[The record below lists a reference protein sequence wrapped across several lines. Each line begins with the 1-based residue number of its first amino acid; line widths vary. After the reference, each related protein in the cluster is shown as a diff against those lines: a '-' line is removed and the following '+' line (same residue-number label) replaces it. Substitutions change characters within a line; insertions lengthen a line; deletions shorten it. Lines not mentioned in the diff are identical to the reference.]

1 MRAASSGLARFGLI
15 ALLAAVTVAV
25 VLGALLLSP
34 ASPAGAQSGSGT
46 VDYDTDGDNLI
57 EVSNL
62 AQLNAI
68 RYDLD
73 GNGTVA
79 SGDQANYDIAFP
91 NAVASMGCAATC
103 TGYELEAD
111 LDFNTDTG
119 SDSGG
124 AAVIDAADDYYN
136 IGSGWEPLGD
146 SGPSPFR
153 TTFNGNNHTISNLF
167 INRTGSSDNYI
178 GLFGQLGGATV
189 TRVHLVDAKVTG
201 NNDVG
206 ALVGHITLGTVSHSS
221 SSGTVSGVGKVGGL
235 VGAINSNRGTVEYS
249 RSSAVVTATGIGVG
263 GLVGSS
269 SGLVRASYA
278 TGAVTGLGDVGGLSG
293 YSSTTFY
300 AVYAT
305 GAVTATG
312 VSNASAGGLVG
323 GSEGGIYAS
332 YSTGAVT
339 SASGQAGGLLN
350 PSGSGASVVD
360 SYWDVTTTGIADN
373 NDPDTGEGKT
383 TSDLQSPT
391 QTDGYAG
398 IYANWNLDLDG
409 DSNTDDDPW
418 DFGTASQ
425 YPALKADSDGDGRAT
440 AYEFGRQGRSAP
452 AVTVDYDDDDDGL
465 IEVVDLDQL
474 NAMRW
479 DLDGDGAPDVA
490 NANDYALAFPN
501 PATGMGCPVTATDAD
516 DNDCLGYELTADLD
530 FNTDTTGSSAAVV
543 DSSDDYW
550 NGGLGW
556 SPIGSESAPYM
567 AVFDGGRHTIA
578 NLFINRPTSD
588 LQAAVDVNKS
598 NYVGLFASLMS
609 PGEVRHLRLTGVSVT
624 GRGNVGAV
632 VGHITL
638 GKVSN
643 VSAAGE
649 VSAVGSSGGD
659 GEKAGGLVGSTGSAS
674 ALIEYSYS
682 TATVTAGDDYAGGL
696 VGESKGEIRASY
708 ATGAATAT
716 GNYAGGL
723 AGSADYS
730 TFIIVSYAT
739 GAASGADYVGGL
751 VGRAN
756 GHIFYSYSRGAASS
770 TSSPVG
776 TSLGGLVGSWSG
788 AGTITNSYWDVTTSG
803 IADDSDAATGEG
815 MTTSELQSP
824 QAYGSG
830 AAIYADWNVDV
841 DNADNDDTKTTGAD
855 DPWDFGTASQ
865 YPALKADFN
874 RDGTSSA
881 ADDDFGRQPRSAP
894 VAQSAD
900 VDYDANDDG
909 LIEVSSIAQ
918 LHATRWN
925 PDGDG
930 DPIAANADD
939 YALAFPTPATG
950 MGCVL
955 TDHDSDA
962 ASPDQPT
969 CTGYELTADLD
980 FDEDGDGV
988 ITAGDAA
995 YWNEGLGW
1003 DPLGVDATGERF
1015 TATFDGKGHRIS
1027 NLYINRPAETDVGLW
1042 TTLGDGA
1049 AVVRNLGVERASVT
1063 GVENVGVIVGS
1074 LDGTLEMVYATGSV
1088 RAARSATGSAKG
1100 SSAGGLAGYMATNAA
1115 TIRDSYAN
1123 VAVTADV
1130 TQAGGL
1136 VGSGLGNWEI
1146 SRSYARG
1153 RVSSAGLT
1161 GGVIARAFWFFSG
1174 TTADNYWDTES
1185 SGQAVADEHSSVTAF
1200 STGKTTAELQAPV
1213 DTTSDMDG
1221 ATVGVQNIYAN
1232 WDAAKWDFGTNSQ
1245 YPALKFD
1252 TDKSGGATSA
1262 EFGSQSRAALTT
1274 APVFADGASKT
1285 LTVPENTRAGVAISG
1300 SPTATD
1306 ADAGDWLTYAL
1317 EGADAAH
1324 FVIHRATGQISTKT
1338 VLDYETDTQK
1348 QVRVV
1353 ATDSTGRTAGIDVNI
1368 DVTNVNE
1375 GATDSVDYDT
1385 DDDGLIEVDS
1395 LEKLDAMRY
1404 DLDGDGVSTDAAYLA
1419 VFTTPTEGLGCPNAV
1434 CRGYELDTDLTFDS
1448 NSDGTV
1454 DVSDHSGDWWDSG
1467 AGWAPI
1473 GTDTNGERYTAA
1485 FEGNGHTI
1493 SRLFIA
1499 RSAAT
1504 SIGLFG
1510 AIGMDGAIEN
1520 VGLENVDVTGAYD
1533 VGALA
1538 GAAAGASVK
1547 AVYATGSITGSAS
1560 VGGLIGSNAATTME
1574 RSYSTATVTGSG
1586 NNVGGLMG
1594 GVIDT
1599 MSRRPNVI
1607 RASYSTG
1614 AVSGDGAVGGLIGRM
1629 QLAAVGNNRLVAV
1642 YAAGAVSGNS
1652 NVGGLIG
1659 FKSTGQL
1666 TVTDS
1671 YWDVTTTSI
1680 ADDSDPTTGVG
1691 KTTRDLQMPA
1701 QTDGYAGIYANWN
1714 LNLDGDA
1721 STDDDPWDFGTDSE
1735 YPALKVEWDGDGTPS
1750 AYEFGRQG
1758 RSAPNQPP
1766 AFDAATLTLSVPE
1779 NTAAGVNIGSPVLAT
1794 DPDGDPLYYDVIGDE
1809 IVYFTFDAD
1818 TNQIKTR
1825 FVLDHESKTSYSF
1838 SIMTDDGSGGFP
1850 ALVDVTINVTNVV
1863 EGATDSV
1870 DYDSDDD
1877 GLIEVDSL
1885 SKLDAMRYDLDGDG
1899 VSTAAGYLAAF
1910 TTPAVGMGCPV
1921 TDHDGDA
1928 NTPDQ
1933 PTCTGYELTADLDFN
1948 TDKTGSSAA
1957 VVDSSD
1963 AYWNG
1968 GAGWAPIGS
1977 DSSASTRYN
1986 AVFDGDGHTIS
1997 NLFISRNS
2005 TNHVGLFGATSATS
2019 AIRNVGLEGASVTGN
2034 AYTGA
2039 LIGQAYGAVEAAYS
2053 TGSVNGNGYVGGLV
2067 ASLSGGSSSIQRG
2080 YSTAS
2085 VTGSTGRIGGLVG
2098 SSSGGGQIKAS
2109 YATGAVRGID
2119 YVGGLAGDSDS
2130 NGGITASYATGAV
2143 SSSASPAGTNLG
2155 GLAGRNTGTITNS
2168 YWNVTTTGIADDNDA
2183 ATGEGKTTLQLQ
2195 SPAQTNGY
2203 AGIYANWNLNLD
2215 STAGGDDPWDF
2226 GTASQYPALKA
2237 DFNRDGVKSAAD
2249 GDFGRQPRAA
2259 PAPANNPPVFPVV
2272 AAFTPNEGQTAVG
2285 TIPAAVDPESDA
2297 LTYQM
2302 LTGAADGD
2310 HALFNFNVGTRVLA
2324 FKAAPNYEAIPTKR
2338 TYTVKIQVRDTK
2350 NAAGTADNT
2359 WDDTVTVTI
2368 RLQNVDEPP
2377 GNPTGVQAVGIVN
2390 GLRVTWTAPDM
2401 AGKPAIND
2409 YDVQYNRRT
2418 SAAGVNPAVWAANV
2432 AVNHVGTGT
2441 TATITGLTPGETYRV
2456 FVRAVNAEGNSQFT
2470 FPVEGVP
2477 LAPPVVPPGTVD
2489 YDTDDDGLI
2498 EVDSLVKLNAVRW
2511 DLDGNGASAN
2521 AGYATAFP
2529 NPETGMGCVLTD
2541 HDSDPNSADQP
2552 TCTGYELTADLDFDT
2567 HGNDDTVT
2575 AADAAYWNG
2584 GAGWAPIGSSSAPFA
2599 TTFDGAGHAIS
2610 NLFINRG
2617 STDYLG
2623 LFRVVGDGGRIRNLG
2638 LERVKITGRDFIGA
2652 VAGETSAFSGVEAVY
2667 VTGAVSGRDLIGGL
2681 IGEHNPNASL
2691 RNTYSAARVTGS
2703 SYVGGL
2709 LGYVPS
2715 STATVYYSYARG
2727 VVTGRNSGGL
2737 LYPSAD
2743 QYGINGQQTYWDTQT
2758 TGQATSNGGTG
2769 QSTSN
2774 LKTPTGAS
2782 GIYSSWPVATW
2793 DFGTASQYP
2802 ALKYDT
2808 DGDGAASWQEF
2819 GRQRRSAPVVAPGT
2833 VDYDTDDDGLIEVD
2847 RLVKLNAVRWDLDG
2861 NGASANAGYATAFP
2875 NPETGMGCP
2884 ITATDADDN
2893 DCTGYELT
2901 ADLDFD
2907 QNNDNRITSADAAW
2921 WNGGSGWEPIGGNS
2935 LASVTIGYPGF
2946 TATFQGNGH
2955 TISHLYIDRPGRN
2968 AVGLF
2973 GATKGKNSVIRNLTL
2988 ADVNVASKRNV
2999 GALVGSSWGSIEG
3012 VHVSGRVSG
3021 DRAGGLVGQ
3030 LSGRA
3035 SRSHSEAV
3043 VTGGSAGNR
3052 LVSFGGL
3059 VSVLTGSVE
3068 SSYATGS
3075 VTGTHN
3081 VGGLVGFMYEGG
3093 RVSRCYA
3100 TGDVTVSVTN
3110 GGGLIGLNNS
3120 GSISACYA
3128 TGEVSGNGNIAGGL
3142 VGLSGNPS
3150 GNRGAIVASYARGRV
3165 TATGS
3170 RTGGLGGKG
3179 GASVTNSYW
3188 DVTTSGIA
3196 DDNNA
3201 ATGEGKATSEL
3212 QSPTQTN
3219 GYAGI
3224 YANWNLD
3231 LDGDANTDD
3240 DPWDFGTTS
3249 EYPALK
3255 ADFNDDGISTWQE
3268 FGRQRRSA
3276 PVVQPPVVAP
3286 GTVDYDTDGDNL
3298 IEVDSLAQLNAMRWD
3313 ADGDGAGGGSGH
3325 AAAFPNATAGMGCP
3339 SDCTGYELEADLNFD
3354 TNGSGGANSGD
3365 TYWNGG
3371 MGWAPFWYYGTF
3383 EGNRHTISNLYVNR
3397 PDSDYVGLFST
3408 AGAYAE
3414 ASEVRNLGLENVDVT
3429 GREYAGGLAGRAH
3442 APVRRVYTTGEVN
3455 GEHYVGGLVGEARN
3469 LISETYSKADVSGD
3483 GLESSN
3489 VGGLVGYLRLG
3500 TVKAS
3505 YATGD
3510 VSGMNWVGG
3519 LVGHNSS
3526 SDDGG
3531 IIASYATGNL
3541 GFAGLE
3547 DADPPPGRWVDGF
3560 SSRYYLPYT
3569 PTWVGG
3575 LVGDSSG
3582 PIAASY
3588 STGGHPISLAG
3599 FQPGERKD
3607 RSRRDLAYMMEVHW
3621 KVGGLIGKSYGRD
3634 EHDSYWDTVTSRH
3647 RPGDKDWVYGEGKTT
3662 EELQWVTGYTGIY
3675 ANWNVDLDGDGFG
3688 DDPWDFGSSAHYPTL
3703 KVDWDG
3709 DGTATSYEF
3718 GGQGRSLNDHLP
3730 SVAVGGT
3737 GVFEVTVPENT
3748 PSGAPIF
3755 GVTLPLAPADAS
3767 SYNLFVDAQWPD
3779 GASFNIDAT
3788 TGQLSAM
3795 DALDYESRDTYRIG
3809 ITAVATDGARH
3820 SNGIIIRVTDV
3831 AEPPGPPTGV
3841 TIVSRKGSLEVSWTA
3856 PDMAGKPPLRIYE
3869 VTYYHDGDKA
3879 KITAAGTTTYTMTHL
3894 TPLITYAVQ
3903 VRARNVDGWGP
3914 DSAVVLG
3921 TPYWF
3926 APSAAATGAATGAEP
3941 GTQRFRRSAPQP
3953 GQPANLRATPQADGS
3968 ALVTWDAPTEAG
3980 DDAFYRVRRRVDAA
3994 DGSYQVIA
4002 RRVEAADSG
4011 GVVAYRDDGNGREAG
4026 QRYLYSVRAFD
4037 GDGKP
4042 LGRWTPGVR
4051 DNRPPAFAEDS
4062 AAAFQVAENT
4072 AAGTDIGDPVTATD
4086 QDGGDT
4092 LVYLLDGAAADHFAI
4107 DADSGQLRTSGA
4119 LDYES
4124 QDSYA
4129 VTVIAADGAGLWAG
4143 LDVTITVTD
4152 VQEAPAFASSALEVS
4167 VAENTAAGTDIG
4179 DPVTATDSDGD
4190 ALTYSLG
4197 STAAA
4202 GHFTIDSSSGQ
4213 LQTSGALDYE
4223 STDSYALTVT
4233 ATDGGGLTTSIDVT
4247 IKVDDIEETGRP
4259 GNVQAALQSD
4269 GSALITWD
4277 APAGAGADTFYRVR
4291 RRVDTADSGYQVIA
4305 RRVEDTDN
4313 DGDAEYR
4320 DEGGDLEAGQS
4331 YIYSVRAFAGSGA
4344 KLGPWTEGV
4353 SVAIPAAAPAEKEKR
4368 AANAAP
4374 SFSDSA
4380 ATVSVAENTA
4390 AGTNIGDPVAA
4401 TDPDGG
4407 DTLTYTL
4414 GSTADDGHF
4423 AVDSKTGQLQTSGA
4437 LDYESQ
4443 SSYLVTV
4450 TASDSG
4456 GLTASIAVTITVD
4469 DVADTPPGQPDVP
4482 EISNIQQTSFRITW
4496 TEPAAGSSAI
4506 TGYGIQYKLS
4516 SEADS
4521 AYADAKPTKRGTVT
4535 GYNLVDRNGQSI
4547 TAGTSYDVRVRAK
4560 NAEGWGEWSE
4570 AATVTTASPAPPP
4583 NNPPSFASST
4593 LEVSVAENTASS
4605 TDIGA
4610 AVTATDPDVGDTLTY
4625 TLGNTADDGHFAIDS
4640 NSGQLQTSGA
4650 LDYENQSS
4658 YAVTVTATDGGGGLS
4673 ASIAVTI
4680 KVDDVADTPPGQP
4693 DAPEI
4698 SNIKQTSFRITW
4710 TAPAAGSSAISGY
4723 GIQYKLS
4730 SEADS
4735 AYADAK
4741 PTKRG
4746 TVTGYNVV
4754 DRNGQSITAG
4764 TSYDV
4769 RVRARNAEGWGPWS
4783 EAAIVVTASPDPPP
4797 DTAPANGD
4805 EAEADDSG
4813 QEESADAAG
4822 SYQATAYFV
4831 QGRVRV
4837 KWDDV
4842 DGAKHYTV

>member
-1 MRAASSGLARFGLI
+1 MPPPENLTYPCQPPPPRLLRAGSRKGGLMSTATGSLARFGLI
-15 ALLAAVTVAV
+15 ALLALA
-25 VLGALLLSP
+25 LGALLLFS

-79 SGDQANYDIAFP
+79 AGDQANYDIAFP
-91 NAVASMGCAATC
+91 NALASMGCAATC
-103 TGYELEAD
+103 TGYELDAD

-124 AAVIDAADDYYN
+124 AAVIDAADDYHN
-136 IGSGWEPLGD
+136 LGSGWEPLGD
-146 SGPSPFR
+146 SGPNPFR
-153 TTFNGNNHTISNLF
+153 TTFEGNNHTISNLF

-178 GLFGQLGGATV
+178 GLFGQLGGGSV
-189 TRVHLVDAKVTG
+189 RRVHLVDANVTG

-221 SSGTVSGVGKVGGL
+221 SSGAVSGVGKVGGL
-235 VGAINSNRGTVEYS
+235 VGAINSNSGTVEYS
-249 RSSAVVTATGIGVG
+249 RSSAVVTATGISVG

-269 SGLVRASYA
+269 SGRVRASYA

-293 YSSTTFY
+293 YSSTSFY

-339 SASGQAGGLLN
+339 SASGHAGGLLK
-350 PSGSGASVVD
+350 PSGSGASVGH
-360 SYWDVTTTGIADN
+360 SYWDVTTTSIADDN
-373 NDPDTGEGKT
+373 NADTGEGKT
-383 TSDLQSPT
+383 TLQLQSPT
-391 QTDGYAG
+391 QTNGYAG
-398 IYANWNLDLDG
+398 IYANWDIDVDS
-409 DSNTDDDPW
+409 DSNVDDPW

-452 AVTVDYDDDDDGL
+452 AITVDYDDDDDGL

-490 NANDYALAFPN
+490 NANDYALAFPT
-501 PATGMGCPVTATDAD
+501 PAAGMGCPVTATDAD

-556 SPIGSESAPYM
+556 SPIGSETAPYM

-578 NLFINRPTSD
+578 NLFINRPTSNMVNFRD
-588 LQAAVDVNKS
+588 ANKS

-609 PGEVRHLRLTGVSVT
+609 PGEIRHLRLTGVSVT
-624 GRGNVGAV
+624 GRANVGAV
-632 VGHITL
+632 VGHITQ
-638 GKVSN
+638 GTVSN
-643 VSAAGE
+643 VSATGA
-649 VSAVGSSGGD
+649 VTAVGSSGGD

-716 GNYAGGL
+716 GSYAGGL
-723 AGSADYS
+723 VGKNDGSG
-730 TFIIVSYAT
+730 IIKASYAT
-739 GAASGADYVGGL
+739 GAASGADHVGGLAGQAVGNILSSYSRGAPSSSSSPAGTNVGGL
-751 VGRAN
+751 VG
-756 GHIFYSYSRGAASS
+756 SR
-770 TSSPVG
+770 
-776 TSLGGLVGSWSG
+776 SG

-803 IADDSDAATGEG
+803 LADDGVAATGEG
-815 MTTSELQSP
+815 KTTIELQSP
-824 QAYGSG
+824 
-830 AAIYADWNVDV
+830 
-841 DNADNDDTKTTGAD
+841 T
-855 DPWDFGTASQ
+855 
-865 YPALKADFN
+865 
-874 RDGTSSA
+874 
-881 ADDDFGRQPRSAP
+881 
-894 VAQSAD
+894 
-900 VDYDANDDG
+900 
-909 LIEVSSIAQ
+909 
-918 LHATRWN
+918 
-925 PDGDG
+925 
-930 DPIAANADD
+930 
-939 YALAFPTPATG
+939 
-950 MGCVL
+950 
-955 TDHDSDA
+955 
-962 ASPDQPT
+962 
-969 CTGYELTADLD
+969 
-980 FDEDGDGV
+980 
-988 ITAGDAA
+988 
-995 YWNEGLGW
+995 
-1003 DPLGVDATGERF
+1003 
-1015 TATFDGKGHRIS
+1015 
-1027 NLYINRPAETDVGLW
+1027 
-1042 TTLGDGA
+1042 
-1049 AVVRNLGVERASVT
+1049 
-1063 GVENVGVIVGS
+1063 
-1074 LDGTLEMVYATGSV
+1074 
-1088 RAARSATGSAKG
+1088 
-1100 SSAGGLAGYMATNAA
+1100 
-1115 TIRDSYAN
+1115 
-1123 VAVTADV
+1123 
-1130 TQAGGL
+1130 
-1136 VGSGLGNWEI
+1136 
-1146 SRSYARG
+1146 
-1153 RVSSAGLT
+1153 
-1161 GGVIARAFWFFSG
+1161 
-1174 TTADNYWDTES
+1174 
-1185 SGQAVADEHSSVTAF
+1185 
-1200 STGKTTAELQAPV
+1200 
-1213 DTTSDMDG
+1213 
-1221 ATVGVQNIYAN
+1221 
-1232 WDAAKWDFGTNSQ
+1232 
-1245 YPALKFD
+1245 
-1252 TDKSGGATSA
+1252 
-1262 EFGSQSRAALTT
+1262 
-1274 APVFADGASKT
+1274 
-1285 LTVPENTRAGVAISG
+1285 
-1300 SPTATD
+1300 
-1306 ADAGDWLTYAL
+1306 
-1317 EGADAAH
+1317 
-1324 FVIHRATGQISTKT
+1324 
-1338 VLDYETDTQK
+1338 
-1348 QVRVV
+1348 
-1353 ATDSTGRTAGIDVNI
+1353 
-1368 DVTNVNE
+1368 
-1375 GATDSVDYDT
+1375 
-1385 DDDGLIEVDS
+1385 
-1395 LEKLDAMRY
+1395 
-1404 DLDGDGVSTDAAYLA
+1404 
-1419 VFTTPTEGLGCPNAV
+1419 
-1434 CRGYELDTDLTFDS
+1434 
-1448 NSDGTV
+1448 
-1454 DVSDHSGDWWDSG
+1454 
-1467 AGWAPI
+1467 
-1473 GTDTNGERYTAA
+1473 
-1485 FEGNGHTI
+1485 
-1493 SRLFIA
+1493 
-1499 RSAAT
+1499 
-1504 SIGLFG
+1504 
-1510 AIGMDGAIEN
+1510 
-1520 VGLENVDVTGAYD
+1520 
-1533 VGALA
+1533 
-1538 GAAAGASVK
+1538 
-1547 AVYATGSITGSAS
+1547 
-1560 VGGLIGSNAATTME
+1560 
-1574 RSYSTATVTGSG
+1574 
-1586 NNVGGLMG
+1586 
-1594 GVIDT
+1594 
-1599 MSRRPNVI
+1599 
-1607 RASYSTG
+1607 
-1614 AVSGDGAVGGLIGRM
+1614 
-1629 QLAAVGNNRLVAV
+1629 
-1642 YAAGAVSGNS
+1642 
-1652 NVGGLIG
+1652 
-1659 FKSTGQL
+1659 
-1666 TVTDS
+1666 
-1671 YWDVTTTSI
+1671 
-1680 ADDSDPTTGVG
+1680 
-1691 KTTRDLQMPA
+1691 

-1766 AFDAATLTLSVPE
+1766 AFDADTLTLSVPE

-1838 SIMTDDGSGGFP
+1838 SIITDDGSGGFP
-1850 ALVDVTINVTNVV
+1850 ALVEVTINVTNVV

-1870 DYDSDDD
+1870 DYDSDDN
-1877 GLIEVDSL
+1877 GLIEVGSL
-1885 SKLDAMRYDLDGDG
+1885 DQLDAMRHDLDGDG
-1899 VSTAAGYLAAF
+1899 VSTNAAYFSNNF
-1910 TTPAVGMGCPV
+1910 TTPAAGMGCPV
-1921 TDHDGDA
+1921 TDHDSDA

-1933 PTCTGYELTADLDFN
+1933 PTCTGYELTADLDFDEN
-1948 TDKTGSSAA
+1948 G
-1957 VVDSSD
+1957 DSQMTEVGD
-1963 AYWNG
+1963 PTYWNT

-2039 LIGQAYGAVEAAYS
+2039 LIGSVYGAVEAAYS

-2168 YWNVTTTGIADDNDA
+2168 YWNVTTTGIADDNNAD
-2183 ATGEGKTTLQLQ
+2183 TGEGKTTSDLQ
-2195 SPAQTNGY
+2195 SPTQTNGY

-2215 STAGGDDPWDF
+2215 GTAGGDDPWDF

-2237 DFNRDGVKSAAD
+2237 DFNRDSVKSAAD

-2259 PAPANNPPVFPVV
+2259 PAPANNPPVFT
-2272 AAFTPNEGQTAVG
+2272 AGYDDTPNIAEGETAVG
-2285 TIPAAVDPESDA
+2285 NYAATDPESDA
-2297 LTYQM
+2297 LTYAVTGTDAAAFAISGAGV
-2302 LTGAADGD
+2302 LTLNSAANHETKSSYIVSVTVHDGKDAAGAADTSVD
-2310 HALFNFNVGTRVLA
+2310 ATLDL
-2324 FKAAPNYEAIPTKR
+2324 
-2338 TYTVKIQVRDTK
+2338 
-2350 NAAGTADNT
+2350 
-2359 WDDTVTVTI
+2359 TVTVDDT
-2368 RLQNVDEPP
+2368 LEPP
-2377 GNPTGVQAVGIVN
+2377 GVPTGVNVVGIVN
-2390 GLRVTWTAPDM
+2390 GLRVSWTAADA
-2401 AGKPAIND
+2401 AGKPAVSFWVR
-2409 YDVQYNRRT
+2409 YAQRT
-2418 SAAGVNPAVWAANV
+2418 SAGPPPVWDSLTPISVGGV
-2432 AVNHVGTGT
+2432 T
-2441 TATITGLTPGETYRV
+2441 TYDITGLTPGETYQV
-2456 FVRAVNAEGNSQFT
+2456 FVRAVNAEGNSLWT
-2470 FPVEGVP
+2470 FPGQDVP

-2489 YDTDDDGLI
+2489 YDRDDDGLI
-2498 EVDSLVKLNAVRW
+2498 DVDSLAKLNAVRW

-2529 NPETGMGCVLTD
+2529 NPETGMGCPVTD
-2541 HDSDPNSADQP
+2541 HDGDSNTPDQP

-2584 GAGWAPIGSSSAPFA
+2584 GSGWDPIGSSSAPFA
-2599 TTFDGAGHAIS
+2599 ATFDGAGHAIA

-2617 STDYLG
+2617 STDYIG

-2652 VAGETSAFSGVEAVY
+2652 VAGEMSAFSGVEAVY

-2681 IGEHNPNASL
+2681 IGEHHPNASL

-2715 STATVYYSYARG
+2715 SNATVYYSYARG
-2727 VVTGRNSGGL
+2727 VVSGLDSGGL

-2769 QSTSN
+2769 QTTSN
-2774 LKTPTGAS
+2774 LKSPTGAT
-2782 GIYSSWPVATW
+2782 GIYSDWPTATW
-2793 DFGTASQYP
+2793 DFGTAIQYP

-2819 GRQRRSAPVVAPGT
+2819 GRQRRSAPAPANNPPVFTEGTTASRSVPENTVPNRNIGLPVAATDADSDALTYALSPGQDGAHFAIVSSSGQLRTKEALNYENNDEYSVTVTVSDGNGGSDSIAVTITVDNESEPPGAPTGLAANPMSNGLRVTWTAPGMAGKPT
-2833 VDYDTDDDGLIEVD
+2833 ITRYDVEYKLSAATAWTPHSHTGTGTTARITGLTVGATYNVRVRAVNPDGSSGWASANGIPRAPGLGVDYDTDDDGLIE
-2847 RLVKLNAVRWDLDG
+2847 
-2861 NGASANAGYATAFP
+2861 
-2875 NPETGMGCP
+2875 
-2884 ITATDADDN
+2884 IDN
-2893 DCTGYELT
+2893 
-2901 ADLDFD
+2901 
-2907 QNNDNRITSADAAW
+2907 
-2921 WNGGSGWEPIGGNS
+2921 
-2935 LASVTIGYPGF
+2935 
-2946 TATFQGNGH
+2946 
-2955 TISHLYIDRPGRN
+2955 
-2968 AVGLF
+2968 
-2973 GATKGKNSVIRNLTL
+2973 
-2988 ADVNVASKRNV
+2988 
-2999 GALVGSSWGSIEG
+2999 
-3012 VHVSGRVSG
+3012 
-3021 DRAGGLVGQ
+3021 
-3030 LSGRA
+3030 
-3035 SRSHSEAV
+3035 
-3043 VTGGSAGNR
+3043 
-3052 LVSFGGL
+3052 
-3059 VSVLTGSVE
+3059 
-3068 SSYATGS
+3068 
-3075 VTGTHN
+3075 
-3081 VGGLVGFMYEGG
+3081 
-3093 RVSRCYA
+3093 
-3100 TGDVTVSVTN
+3100 
-3110 GGGLIGLNNS
+3110 
-3120 GSISACYA
+3120 
-3128 TGEVSGNGNIAGGL
+3128 
-3142 VGLSGNPS
+3142 
-3150 GNRGAIVASYARGRV
+3150 
-3165 TATGS
+3165 
-3170 RTGGLGGKG
+3170 
-3179 GASVTNSYW
+3179 
-3188 DVTTSGIA
+3188 
-3196 DDNNA
+3196 
-3201 ATGEGKATSEL
+3201 
-3212 QSPTQTN
+3212 
-3219 GYAGI
+3219 
-3224 YANWNLD
+3224 
-3231 LDGDANTDD
+3231 
-3240 DPWDFGTTS
+3240 
-3249 EYPALK
+3249 
-3255 ADFNDDGISTWQE
+3255 
-3268 FGRQRRSA
+3268 
-3276 PVVQPPVVAP
+3276 
-3286 GTVDYDTDGDNL
+3286 
-3298 IEVDSLAQLNAMRWD
+3298 LAQLNAMRWD

-3414 ASEVRNLGLENVDVT
+3414 VSEVRNLGLENVDVT

-3483 GLESSN
+3483 GWESSN

-3510 VSGMNWVGG
+3510 VSAVTWVGG

-3541 GFAGLE
+3541 GFGGLE

-3621 KVGGLIGKSYGRD
+3621 KIGGLIGKSYGRD

-3675 ANWNVDLDGDGFG
+3675 ANWNVDLDGDGIG

-3914 DSAVVLG
+3914 DSAVAYG

-3926 APSAAATGAATGAEP
+3926 APSAAATGAEP
-3941 GTQRFRRSAPQP
+3941 GTQRFRRSAPPP
-3953 GQPANLRATPQADGS
+3953 GQPANLRATPQTDGS
-3968 ALVTWDAPTEAG
+3968 TLVTWDPPTEAG

-3994 DGSYQVIA
+3994 DSNYQVIA

-4051 DNRPPAFAEDS
+4051 DNRPPAFAADS

-4072 AAGTDIGDPVTATD
+4072 AAGAAIGNAITATD
-4086 QDGGDT
+4086 PDDGDS
-4092 LVYLLDGAAADHFAI
+4092 LVYLLGGADADHFAI
-4107 DADSGQLRTSGA
+4107 DSGSGQLQTKGA

-4152 VQEAPAFASSALEVS
+4152 VQEAPAFSAASITRQ
-4167 VAENTAAGTDIG
+4167 VAENTAAGANIG
-4179 DPVTATDSDGD
+4179 DPVAATDSDGD
-4190 ALTYSLG
+4190 SLTYSLG
-4197 STAAA
+4197 STAAD

-4233 ATDGGGLTTSIDVT
+4233 ATDGGGLTASIDVT

-4269 GSALITWD
+4269 GSVLVTWN

-4291 RRVDTADSGYQVIA
+4291 RRVDAADSGYQLIA

-4313 DGDAEYR
+4313 DGAAEYR
-4320 DEGGDLEAGQS
+4320 DGGGDLEAGQS

-4390 AGTNIGDPVAA
+4390 AGTNIGDAVAA
-4401 TDPDGG
+4401 TDPDAG

-4437 LDYESQ
+4437 LDYESKD
-4443 SSYLVTV
+4443 SYTVTV
-4450 TASDSG
+4450 TATDGG
-4456 GLTASIAVTITVD
+4456 GLTASIAVTVTVD
-4469 DVADTPPGQPDVP
+4469 DVADTAPGQPDAP
-4482 EISNIQQTSFRITW
+4482 EIINIKQTSFRITW
-4496 TEPAAGSSAI
+4496 TAPTAGSSAI

-4535 GYNLVDRNGQSI
+4535 GYNLVNRNGQSI
-4547 TAGTSYDVRVRAK
+4547 TAGTSYAVRMRAK
-4560 NAEGWGEWSE
+4560 NAEGWGPWSD
-4570 AATVTTASPAPPP
+4570 AASAVTASPAPAA
-4583 NNPPSFASST
+4583 NNPPSFADST
-4593 LEVSVAENTASS
+4593 LEVSVAENTA
-4605 TDIGA
+4605 TGADIGSP
-4610 AVTATDPDVGDTLTY
+4610 VTATDPDAGDTLTY
-4625 TLGNTADDGHFAIDS
+4625 TLGSTADDGHFAVDS
-4640 NSGQLQTSGA
+4640 KTGQLQTKGA

-4658 YAVTVTATDGGGGLS
+4658 YAVTVTASDSGGLT

-4698 SNIKQTSFRITW
+4698 INIKQTSFRITW
-4710 TAPAAGSSAISGY
+4710 TEPAAGSSAISGY

-4754 DRNGQSITAG
+4754 DRSGQSITAG

-4769 RVRARNAEGWGPWS
+4769 RVRARNDEGWGAWS
-4783 EAAIVVTASPDPPP
+4783 KAAIAVTASPDPPP

-4805 EAEADDSG
+4805 EAEAGDSG
-4813 QEESADAAG
+4813 QEEPADAAG

-4837 KWDDV
+4837 EWDDV
-4842 DGAKHYTV
+4842 DGAKRYTVQKNGQLMPGWFIATAFFDGDVEENTRYEYRITA

>member
-1 MRAASSGLARFGLI
+1 MPPPENLTYPCQPPPPPPRLLRAGSRKGGLMSTATGSLARFGLI

-25 VLGALLLSP
+25 VLGALLLFS
-34 ASPAGAQSGSGT
+34 ASPVWAQA

-57 EVSNL
+57 EVSTL

-68 RYDLD
+68 RHDLD
-73 GNGTVA
+73 GNGDSTHADYTGAFSNAA
-79 SGDQANYDIAFP
+79 SG
-91 NAVASMGCAATC
+91 MGCAATC
-103 TGYELEAD
+103 TGYELTTD
-111 LDFNTDTG
+111 LDFDTDG
-119 SDSGG
+119 SG
-124 AAVIDAADDYYN
+124 AANTGDTYWNGGDGWQPMGDDANADGSTGYN
-136 IGSGWEPLGD
+136 AIFEG
-146 SGPSPFR
+146 
-153 TTFNGNNHTISNLF
+153 NGHTISNLF
-167 INRTGSSDNYI
+167 INRNSTSDV
-178 GLFGQLGGATV
+178 GLFGSSSATSAIRNVGLVGAN
-189 TRVHLVDAKVTG
+189 VTG
-201 NNDVG
+201 GDYTG
-206 ALVGHITLGTVSHSS
+206 ALIGSAYGTVQDAY
-221 SSGTVSGVGKVGGL
+221 SSGSVSGNDYVGGL
-235 VGAINSNRGTVEYS
+235 VGYLREAIQRSYSSGSVSGNNYVGGLGGYSMNTIQRSYSTASVTGTAHNAGGLVAHLETAGEIKASYATGTVTGLS
-249 RSSAVVTATGIGVG
+249 RVG
-263 GLVGSS
+263 GLVGDTD
-269 SGLVRASYA
+269 GNI
-278 TGAVTGLGDVGGLSG
+278 T
-293 YSSTTFY
+293 
-300 AVYAT
+300 
-305 GAVTATG
+305 
-312 VSNASAGGLVG
+312 
-323 GSEGGIYAS
+323 AS

-339 SASGQAGGLLN
+339 GTGSTVGGLVGVQGAGRVGVQGAGTTTNSYWDTETSGKATSASG
-350 PSGSGASVVD
+350 D
-360 SYWDVTTTGIADN
+360 
-373 NDPDTGEGKT
+373 GKT
-383 TSDLQSPT
+383 TSQLQSPT

-398 IYANWNLDLDG
+398 IYANWNLNLDG
-409 DSNTDDDPW
+409 DANTDEDPW

-425 YPALKADSDGDGRAT
+425 YPALKAEWDGDGT
-440 AYEFGRQGRSAP
+440 PSAYEFGRQGRSAP
-452 AVTVDYDDDDDGL
+452 VVEDYDDDDNGL
-465 IEVVDLDQL
+465 IEVDSLVKL
-474 NAMRW
+474 NAIRW
-479 DLDGDGAPDVA
+479 DLDGNGAST
-490 NANDYALAFPN
+490 NAGYALAFPT
-501 PATGMGCPVTATDAD
+501 PAAGMGCPVTATDAD

-556 SPIGSESAPYM
+556 SPIASESTAYM

-578 NLFINRPTSD
+578 NLFINRPTSNMVNFRD
-588 LQAAVDVNKS
+588 ANKS

-632 VGHITL
+632 VGHITQ
-638 GKVSN
+638 GTVSN
-643 VSAAGE
+643 VSATGA
-649 VSAVGSSGGD
+649 VTAVGSSGGD

-716 GNYAGGL
+716 GSYAGGL
-723 AGSADYS
+723 VGKNDGSG
-730 TFIIVSYAT
+730 IIKASYAT
-739 GAASGADYVGGL
+739 GAASGADHVGGLAGQAVGNILSSYSRGAPSSSSSPAGTNVGGL
-751 VGRAN
+751 VG
-756 GHIFYSYSRGAASS
+756 SR
-770 TSSPVG
+770 
-776 TSLGGLVGSWSG
+776 SG

-803 IADDSDAATGEG
+803 LADDGVAATGEG
-815 MTTSELQSP
+815 KTTIELQSP
-824 QAYGSG
+824 
-830 AAIYADWNVDV
+830 
-841 DNADNDDTKTTGAD
+841 T
-855 DPWDFGTASQ
+855 
-865 YPALKADFN
+865 
-874 RDGTSSA
+874 
-881 ADDDFGRQPRSAP
+881 
-894 VAQSAD
+894 
-900 VDYDANDDG
+900 
-909 LIEVSSIAQ
+909 
-918 LHATRWN
+918 
-925 PDGDG
+925 
-930 DPIAANADD
+930 
-939 YALAFPTPATG
+939 
-950 MGCVL
+950 
-955 TDHDSDA
+955 
-962 ASPDQPT
+962 
-969 CTGYELTADLD
+969 
-980 FDEDGDGV
+980 
-988 ITAGDAA
+988 
-995 YWNEGLGW
+995 
-1003 DPLGVDATGERF
+1003 
-1015 TATFDGKGHRIS
+1015 
-1027 NLYINRPAETDVGLW
+1027 
-1042 TTLGDGA
+1042 
-1049 AVVRNLGVERASVT
+1049 
-1063 GVENVGVIVGS
+1063 
-1074 LDGTLEMVYATGSV
+1074 
-1088 RAARSATGSAKG
+1088 
-1100 SSAGGLAGYMATNAA
+1100 
-1115 TIRDSYAN
+1115 
-1123 VAVTADV
+1123 
-1130 TQAGGL
+1130 
-1136 VGSGLGNWEI
+1136 
-1146 SRSYARG
+1146 
-1153 RVSSAGLT
+1153 
-1161 GGVIARAFWFFSG
+1161 
-1174 TTADNYWDTES
+1174 
-1185 SGQAVADEHSSVTAF
+1185 
-1200 STGKTTAELQAPV
+1200 
-1213 DTTSDMDG
+1213 
-1221 ATVGVQNIYAN
+1221 
-1232 WDAAKWDFGTNSQ
+1232 
-1245 YPALKFD
+1245 
-1252 TDKSGGATSA
+1252 
-1262 EFGSQSRAALTT
+1262 
-1274 APVFADGASKT
+1274 
-1285 LTVPENTRAGVAISG
+1285 
-1300 SPTATD
+1300 
-1306 ADAGDWLTYAL
+1306 
-1317 EGADAAH
+1317 
-1324 FVIHRATGQISTKT
+1324 
-1338 VLDYETDTQK
+1338 
-1348 QVRVV
+1348 
-1353 ATDSTGRTAGIDVNI
+1353 
-1368 DVTNVNE
+1368 
-1375 GATDSVDYDT
+1375 
-1385 DDDGLIEVDS
+1385 
-1395 LEKLDAMRY
+1395 
-1404 DLDGDGVSTDAAYLA
+1404 
-1419 VFTTPTEGLGCPNAV
+1419 
-1434 CRGYELDTDLTFDS
+1434 
-1448 NSDGTV
+1448 
-1454 DVSDHSGDWWDSG
+1454 
-1467 AGWAPI
+1467 
-1473 GTDTNGERYTAA
+1473 
-1485 FEGNGHTI
+1485 
-1493 SRLFIA
+1493 
-1499 RSAAT
+1499 
-1504 SIGLFG
+1504 
-1510 AIGMDGAIEN
+1510 
-1520 VGLENVDVTGAYD
+1520 
-1533 VGALA
+1533 
-1538 GAAAGASVK
+1538 
-1547 AVYATGSITGSAS
+1547 
-1560 VGGLIGSNAATTME
+1560 
-1574 RSYSTATVTGSG
+1574 
-1586 NNVGGLMG
+1586 
-1594 GVIDT
+1594 
-1599 MSRRPNVI
+1599 
-1607 RASYSTG
+1607 
-1614 AVSGDGAVGGLIGRM
+1614 
-1629 QLAAVGNNRLVAV
+1629 
-1642 YAAGAVSGNS
+1642 
-1652 NVGGLIG
+1652 
-1659 FKSTGQL
+1659 
-1666 TVTDS
+1666 
-1671 YWDVTTTSI
+1671 
-1680 ADDSDPTTGVG
+1680 
-1691 KTTRDLQMPA
+1691 

-1750 AYEFGRQG
+1750 AYEFGRHG

-1838 SIMTDDGSGGFP
+1838 SILTDDGSGGFP

-1870 DYDSDDD
+1870 DYDSDDN
-1877 GLIEVDSL
+1877 GLIEVGSL
-1885 SKLDAMRYDLDGDG
+1885 DQLDAMRHDLDGDG
-1899 VSTAAGYLAAF
+1899 VSINAAYFSNNF
-1910 TTPAVGMGCPV
+1910 TTPAAGMGCPV
-1921 TDHDGDA
+1921 TDHDSDA

-1968 GAGWAPIGS
+1968 GAGWVPIGS
-1977 DSSASTRYN
+1977 DASASTQYS
-1986 AVFDGDGHTIS
+1986 ATFDGDGHTIS

-2019 AIRNVGLEGASVTGN
+2019 AVRNVGLESASVTGN

-2039 LIGQAYGAVEAAYS
+2039 LIGSVYGAVEAAYS

-2168 YWNVTTTGIADDNDA
+2168 YWNVTTTGIADDNNAD
-2183 ATGEGKTTLQLQ
+2183 TGEGKTTSDLQ
-2195 SPAQTNGY
+2195 SPTQTNGY

-2249 GDFGRQPRAA
+2249 GDFGRQPRSA
-2259 PAPANNPPVFPVV
+2259 PVVQPPVV
-2272 AAFTPNEGQTAVG
+2272 A
-2285 TIPAAVDPESDA
+2285 
-2297 LTYQM
+2297 
-2302 LTGAADGD
+2302 
-2310 HALFNFNVGTRVLA
+2310 
-2324 FKAAPNYEAIPTKR
+2324 
-2338 TYTVKIQVRDTK
+2338 
-2350 NAAGTADNT
+2350 
-2359 WDDTVTVTI
+2359 
-2368 RLQNVDEPP
+2368 
-2377 GNPTGVQAVGIVN
+2377 
-2390 GLRVTWTAPDM
+2390 
-2401 AGKPAIND
+2401 
-2409 YDVQYNRRT
+2409 
-2418 SAAGVNPAVWAANV
+2418 
-2432 AVNHVGTGT
+2432 
-2441 TATITGLTPGETYRV
+2441 
-2456 FVRAVNAEGNSQFT
+2456 
-2470 FPVEGVP
+2470 
-2477 LAPPVVPPGTVD
+2477 PGTVD
-2489 YDTDDDGLI
+2489 YDTDGDNLI
-2498 EVDSLVKLNAVRW
+2498 EVDSLAKLNAIRW
-2511 DLDGNGASAN
+2511 DLDGDGASTN
-2521 AGYATAFP
+2521 AGYALAFP
-2529 NPETGMGCVLTD
+2529 TPLAGMGCPVTTTD
-2541 HDSDPNSADQP
+2541 ADDND
-2552 TCTGYELTADLDFDT
+2552 CTGYELTADLDFDT

-2584 GAGWAPIGSSSAPFA
+2584 GSGWDPIGSSSAPFA
-2599 TTFDGAGHAIS
+2599 ATFDGAGHAIA

-2617 STDYLG
+2617 STDYIG

-2652 VAGETSAFSGVEAVY
+2652 VAGEMSAFSGVEAVY

-2681 IGEHNPNASL
+2681 IGEHHPNASL

-2715 STATVYYSYARG
+2715 SNATVYYSYARG

-2743 QYGINGQQTYWDTQT
+2743 QYGINGQQTYWDTLT
-2758 TGQATSNGGTG
+2758 SGQATSNGGTG
-2769 QSTSN
+2769 QTTSN
-2774 LKTPTGAS
+2774 LKSPTGAT
-2782 GIYSSWPVATW
+2782 GIYSDWPTATW
-2793 DFGTASQYP
+2793 DFGTAIQYP

-2819 GRQRRSAPVVAPGT
+2819 GRQRRSAPVVAPST

-2847 RLVKLNAVRWDLDG
+2847 SLVKLNAVRWDLDG

-2935 LASVTIGYPGF
+2935 LASVTWGYPGF

-2973 GATKGKNSVIRNLTL
+2973 GATKGRNSVIRNLTL

-3081 VGGLVGFMYEGG
+3081 VGGLVGFMDEDG

-3142 VGLSGNPS
+3142 VGLSRNPS
-3150 GNRGAIVASYARGRV
+3150 DNRGAIVASYARGRV

-3298 IEVDSLAQLNAMRWD
+3298 IEVDSLAKLNAMRWD
-3313 ADGDGAGGGSGH
+3313 ADGDGAGGGSDYD
-3325 AAAFPNATAGMGCP
+3325 AAFPDAAPGMGCP

-3354 TNGSGGANSGD
+3354 TNGRVGADSGD
-3365 TYWNGG
+3365 DYWNGG

-3397 PDSDYVGLFST
+3397 PNQDYVGLFST

-3414 ASEVRNLGLENVDVT
+3414 ASEVRNVGLENVDVT
-3429 GREYAGGLAGRAH
+3429 GREYVGGLAGRAYGS
-3442 APVRRVYTTGEVN
+3442 VRRVYTTGEVN
-3455 GEHYVGGLVGEARN
+3455 GEHYVGGLVGEARS

-3483 GLESSN
+3483 GWESSN

-3621 KVGGLIGKSYGRD
+3621 KIGGLVGKSYGRD
-3634 EHDSYWDTVTSRH
+3634 EHDSYWDIVTSRH
-3647 RPGDKDWVYGEGKTT
+3647 RPGDKDWVYGKGKTT

-3688 DDPWDFGSSAHYPTL
+3688 DDPWDFGSSTHYPTL

-3709 DGTATSYEF
+3709 DGTATAYEF
-3718 GGQGRSLNDHLP
+3718 GGQGRSLNDHVP
-3730 SVAVGGT
+3730 SVAAGGT

-3755 GVTLPLAPADAS
+3755 GVTLPLAPADDFAYS
-3767 SYNLFVDAQWPD
+3767 VFRDPEWPD
-3779 GASFNIDAT
+3779 GDHFDIDT
-3788 TGQLSAM
+3788 FTGQLSTKG
-3795 DALDYESRDTYRIG
+3795 ALDYESKDTYRIR
-3809 ITAVATDGARH
+3809 ITAVRPSVPSDTWP

-3926 APSAAATGAATGAEP
+3926 APSAAATGAEP
-3941 GTQRFRRSAPQP
+3941 GTQRFRRSAPPP

-3968 ALVTWDAPTEAG
+3968 ALVTWDAPAEAG

-4042 LGRWTPGVR
+4042 LGRWTQGVR
-4051 DNRPPAFAEDS
+4051 DNRPPAFTEDS
-4062 AAAFQVAENT
+4062 ATAFQVAENT
-4072 AAGTDIGDPVTATD
+4072 ASGTDIGDPVAATD
-4086 QDGGDT
+4086 PDDGDT
-4092 LVYLLDGAAADHFAI
+4092 LTYLLGGADADHFAI

-4152 VQEAPAFASSALEVS
+4152 VQEAPAFAAASITLQ
-4167 VAENTAAGTDIG
+4167 VAENTAAGTNIG
-4179 DPVTATDSDGD
+4179 SPVTATDSDGD

-4197 STAAA
+4197 STAAD

-4233 ATDGGGLTTSIDVT
+4233 ATDGGGLTASIDVT
-4247 IKVDDIEETGRP
+4247 ITVDDIEEASQP
-4259 GNVQAALQSD
+4259 GNVQAELQSD
-4269 GSALITWD
+4269 GSVLVTWN
-4277 APAGAGADTFYRVR
+4277 APAGDDTFYRVR

-4320 DEGGDLEAGQS
+4320 DDGGDLEAGQS
-4331 YIYSVRAFAGSGA
+4331 YLYSVRAFAGSGA

-4353 SVAIPAAAPAEKEKR
+4353 SVAIPAAAPSEKEKR
-4368 AANAAP
+4368 AANNPP
-4374 SFSDSA
+4374 SFADSTA
-4380 ATVSVAENTA
+4380 EVGVAENTA
-4390 AGTNIGDPVAA
+4390 AGTDIGDPVAA
-4401 TDPDGG
+4401 TDSDG
-4407 DTLTYTL
+4407 DSLTYTL
-4414 GSTADDGHF
+4414 GTTTDDAHF
-4423 AVDSKTGQLQTSGA
+4423 AIDSKTGQLQTSGA
-4437 LDYESQ
+4437 LDYEGT
-4443 SSYLVTV
+4443 SSYTVTV
-4450 TASDSG
+4450 TATDGG
-4456 GLTASIAVTITVD
+4456 GLTASIAVTVTVD
-4469 DVADTPPGQPDVP
+4469 DVADTPPGQPDAP
-4482 EISNIQQTSFRITW
+4482 EVINVKQTSFRITW
-4496 TEPAAGSSAI
+4496 TAPTAGSSAI
-4506 TGYGIQYKLS
+4506 ASYGIQYKLS

-4535 GYNLVDRNGQSI
+4535 GYNLVNRNGQSI

-4560 NAEGWGEWSE
+4560 NAEGWGAWSDP
-4570 AATVTTASPAPPP
+4570 ATALTASPAPAA
-4583 NNPPSFASST
+4583 NNPPTFADSAAT
-4593 LEVSVAENTASS
+4593 VSVAENTAAGA
-4605 TDIGA
+4605 DIGSP
-4610 AVTATDPDVGDTLTY
+4610 VTATDPDAGDTLTY
-4625 TLGNTADDGHFAIDS
+4625 TLGTTTDGAHFTIDS
-4640 NSGQLQTSGA
+4640 NSGQLQTKGA

-4658 YAVTVTATDGGGGLS
+4658 YAVTVTATDDGGLS
-4673 ASIAVTI
+4673 ASIAVTV
-4680 KVDDVADTPPGQP
+4680 KVDDVADTAPGQP

-4698 SNIKQTSFRITW
+4698 INIKQTSFRITW

-4754 DRNGQSITAG
+4754 DRSGQSITAG

-4769 RVRARNAEGWGPWS
+4769 RVRARNDEGWGAWS
-4783 EAAIVVTASPDPPP
+4783 KAATVTTASPDPPSDP
-4797 DTAPANGD
+4797 APANGG
-4805 EAEADDSG
+4805 EAEAGDSG
-4813 QEESADAAG
+4813 QEEPADAAG

-4842 DGAKHYTV
+4842 DGAKHYTVQKNGQLLPGWFIATAFFDGDVEENTRYEYRITA

>member
-1 MRAASSGLARFGLI
+1 MSTATGSLARFGLI
-15 ALLAAVTVAV
+15 ALLALA
-25 VLGALLLSP
+25 LGALLLFS

-91 NAVASMGCAATC
+91 NALASMGCAATC
-103 TGYELEAD
+103 LGYELAAN
-111 LDFNTDTG
+111 LNFNTDTS

-124 AAVIDAADDYYN
+124 AAVIDADDDYYN
-136 IGSGWEPLGD
+136 SGSGWEPLGD
-146 SGPSPFR
+146 SGPNPFR
-153 TTFNGNNHTISNLF
+153 TTFEGNNHTISNLF

-178 GLFGQLGGATV
+178 GLFGQLGGGSV
-189 TRVHLVDAKVTG
+189 RRVHLVDANVTG

-221 SSGTVSGVGKVGGL
+221 SSGAVSGVGKVGGL
-235 VGAINSNRGTVEYS
+235 VGAINSNSGTVEYS

-269 SGLVRASYA
+269 SGRVRASYA

-293 YSSTTFY
+293 YSSTSFY

-339 SASGQAGGLLN
+339 SASGHAGGLLK
-350 PSGSGASVVD
+350 PSGSGASVGH
-360 SYWDVTTTGIADN
+360 SYWDVTTTSIADDN
-373 NDPDTGEGKT
+373 NADTGEGKT
-383 TSDLQSPT
+383 TLQLQSPT
-391 QTDGYAG
+391 QTNGYAG
-398 IYANWNLDLDG
+398 IYANWDIDVDS
-409 DSNTDDDPW
+409 DSNVDDPW

-501 PATGMGCPVTATDAD
+501 PATGMGCPITATDAD

-556 SPIGSESAPYM
+556 SPIGSETAPYM

-578 NLFINRPTSD
+578 NLFINRPTSNMVNFRD
-588 LQAAVDVNKS
+588 ANKS

-609 PGEVRHLRLTGVSVT
+609 PGEIRHLRLTGVSVT
-624 GRGNVGAV
+624 GRANVGAV
-632 VGHITL
+632 VGHITQ
-638 GKVSN
+638 GTVSH
-643 VSAAGE
+643 VSSTGA
-649 VSAVGSSGGD
+649 VTAVGSSGGN

-674 ALIEYSYS
+674 VVIEYSYS

-716 GNYAGGL
+716 GSYAGGL
-723 AGSADYS
+723 VGKNDGSG
-730 TFIIVSYAT
+730 IIKASYAT
-739 GAASGADYVGGL
+739 GAASGADHVGGLAGQAVGNILSSYSRGAPSSSSSPAGTNVGGL
-751 VGRAN
+751 VG
-756 GHIFYSYSRGAASS
+756 SR
-770 TSSPVG
+770 
-776 TSLGGLVGSWSG
+776 SG

-803 IADDSDAATGEG
+803 IADDSD
-815 MTTSELQSP
+815 
-824 QAYGSG
+824 
-830 AAIYADWNVDV
+830 
-841 DNADNDDTKTTGAD
+841 
-855 DPWDFGTASQ
+855 
-865 YPALKADFN
+865 
-874 RDGTSSA
+874 
-881 ADDDFGRQPRSAP
+881 
-894 VAQSAD
+894 
-900 VDYDANDDG
+900 
-909 LIEVSSIAQ
+909 
-918 LHATRWN
+918 
-925 PDGDG
+925 
-930 DPIAANADD
+930 
-939 YALAFPTPATG
+939 
-950 MGCVL
+950 
-955 TDHDSDA
+955 
-962 ASPDQPT
+962 
-969 CTGYELTADLD
+969 
-980 FDEDGDGV
+980 
-988 ITAGDAA
+988 
-995 YWNEGLGW
+995 
-1003 DPLGVDATGERF
+1003 
-1015 TATFDGKGHRIS
+1015 
-1027 NLYINRPAETDVGLW
+1027 
-1042 TTLGDGA
+1042 
-1049 AVVRNLGVERASVT
+1049 
-1063 GVENVGVIVGS
+1063 
-1074 LDGTLEMVYATGSV
+1074 
-1088 RAARSATGSAKG
+1088 
-1100 SSAGGLAGYMATNAA
+1100 
-1115 TIRDSYAN
+1115 
-1123 VAVTADV
+1123 
-1130 TQAGGL
+1130 
-1136 VGSGLGNWEI
+1136 
-1146 SRSYARG
+1146 
-1153 RVSSAGLT
+1153 
-1161 GGVIARAFWFFSG
+1161 
-1174 TTADNYWDTES
+1174 
-1185 SGQAVADEHSSVTAF
+1185 
-1200 STGKTTAELQAPV
+1200 
-1213 DTTSDMDG
+1213 
-1221 ATVGVQNIYAN
+1221 
-1232 WDAAKWDFGTNSQ
+1232 
-1245 YPALKFD
+1245 
-1252 TDKSGGATSA
+1252 
-1262 EFGSQSRAALTT
+1262 
-1274 APVFADGASKT
+1274 
-1285 LTVPENTRAGVAISG
+1285 
-1300 SPTATD
+1300 
-1306 ADAGDWLTYAL
+1306 
-1317 EGADAAH
+1317 
-1324 FVIHRATGQISTKT
+1324 
-1338 VLDYETDTQK
+1338 
-1348 QVRVV
+1348 
-1353 ATDSTGRTAGIDVNI
+1353 
-1368 DVTNVNE
+1368 
-1375 GATDSVDYDT
+1375 
-1385 DDDGLIEVDS
+1385 
-1395 LEKLDAMRY
+1395 
-1404 DLDGDGVSTDAAYLA
+1404 
-1419 VFTTPTEGLGCPNAV
+1419 
-1434 CRGYELDTDLTFDS
+1434 
-1448 NSDGTV
+1448 
-1454 DVSDHSGDWWDSG
+1454 
-1467 AGWAPI
+1467 
-1473 GTDTNGERYTAA
+1473 
-1485 FEGNGHTI
+1485 
-1493 SRLFIA
+1493 
-1499 RSAAT
+1499 
-1504 SIGLFG
+1504 
-1510 AIGMDGAIEN
+1510 
-1520 VGLENVDVTGAYD
+1520 
-1533 VGALA
+1533 
-1538 GAAAGASVK
+1538 
-1547 AVYATGSITGSAS
+1547 
-1560 VGGLIGSNAATTME
+1560 
-1574 RSYSTATVTGSG
+1574 
-1586 NNVGGLMG
+1586 
-1594 GVIDT
+1594 
-1599 MSRRPNVI
+1599 
-1607 RASYSTG
+1607 
-1614 AVSGDGAVGGLIGRM
+1614 
-1629 QLAAVGNNRLVAV
+1629 
-1642 YAAGAVSGNS
+1642 
-1652 NVGGLIG
+1652 
-1659 FKSTGQL
+1659 
-1666 TVTDS
+1666 
-1671 YWDVTTTSI
+1671 
-1680 ADDSDPTTGVG
+1680 PTTGVG
-1691 KTTRDLQMPA
+1691 KSTRDLQMPA

-1766 AFDAATLTLSVPE
+1766 AFDADTLTLSVPE

-1794 DPDGDPLYYDVIGDE
+1794 DPDGDPLYYEVIGDE

-1899 VSTAAGYLAAF
+1899 VSINAAYFSNNF
-1910 TTPAVGMGCPV
+1910 TTPAAGMGCPV
-1921 TDHDGDA
+1921 TDHDSDA

-1968 GAGWAPIGS
+1968 GAGWVPIGS
-1977 DSSASTRYN
+1977 DASASTQYS
-1986 AVFDGDGHTIS
+1986 ATFDGDGHTIS

-2019 AIRNVGLEGASVTGN
+2019 AVRNVGLESASVTGN

-2039 LIGQAYGAVEAAYS
+2039 LIGSVYGAVEAAYS

-2168 YWNVTTTGIADDNDA
+2168 YWNVTTTGIADDNNAD
-2183 ATGEGKTTLQLQ
+2183 TGEGKTTSDLQ
-2195 SPAQTNGY
+2195 SPTQTNGY

-2237 DFNRDGVKSAAD
+2237 DFNRDSVKSAADGDFGRQPRAAPGATNDYDTDDNGLIEVADLDQLNAMRWDLNGDGASTDAGYATAFPNPETGMGCPITAADADDNDCLGYELTANLDFDTNGSGTANLGDTYYNGGAGWEPIGTSASRFNTVFDGRGYTISNLFISRGATDYVGLFGAAGAWIRARNVGLEDAAVTGQDNVGILLGETNGEVEFTYTTGSVVGRVRVGGLVGNSGRTGSIETSYSTASVTGTGNYSGGLIGQSNGAVKASYATGAVGGVQAGGLVGRNYYYGAITASYARGAVTGTSVARGLVASTPILFGLPGQPDDTGTVTDSYWDVTTSGIADDGNAATGEGKTTSDLQSPTQTNGYAGIYANWNLNLDGTAGGDDPWDFGTASQYPALKADFNRDSVKSAAD

-2259 PAPANNPPVFPVV
+2259 PAPANNPPVFT
-2272 AAFTPNEGQTAVG
+2272 AGYDDTPNIAEGETAVG
-2285 TIPAAVDPESDA
+2285 NYAATDPESDA
-2297 LTYQM
+2297 LTYAVTGTDAAAFAISGAGV
-2302 LTGAADGD
+2302 LTLNSAANHETKSSYIVSVTVHDGKDAAGAADTSVD
-2310 HALFNFNVGTRVLA
+2310 ATLDL
-2324 FKAAPNYEAIPTKR
+2324 
-2338 TYTVKIQVRDTK
+2338 
-2350 NAAGTADNT
+2350 
-2359 WDDTVTVTI
+2359 TVTVDDT
-2368 RLQNVDEPP
+2368 LEPP
-2377 GNPTGVQAVGIVN
+2377 GVPTGVNVVGIVN
-2390 GLRVTWTAPDM
+2390 GLRVSWTAADA
-2401 AGKPAIND
+2401 AGKPAVSFW
-2409 YDVQYNRRT
+2409 VQYAQRT
-2418 SAAGVNPAVWAANV
+2418 SAGPPPVWDSLTPISVGGV
-2432 AVNHVGTGT
+2432 T
-2441 TATITGLTPGETYRV
+2441 TYDITGLTPGETYQV
-2456 FVRAVNAEGNSQFT
+2456 FVRAVNAEGNSLWT
-2470 FPVEGVP
+2470 FPGQDVP

-2489 YDTDDDGLI
+2489 YDRDDDGLI
-2498 EVDSLVKLNAVRW
+2498 DVDSLAKLNAVRW

-2529 NPETGMGCVLTD
+2529 NPETGMGCPVTD
-2541 HDSDPNSADQP
+2541 HDGDSNTPDQP

-2584 GAGWAPIGSSSAPFA
+2584 GSGWDPIGSSIAPFA
-2599 TTFDGAGHAIS
+2599 ATFDGAGHAIA

-2617 STDYLG
+2617 STDYIG

-2652 VAGETSAFSGVEAVY
+2652 VAGEMSAFSGVEAVY

-2681 IGEHNPNASL
+2681 IGEHHPNASL

-2703 SYVGGL
+2703 RYVGGL
-2709 LGYVPS
+2709 LGYVPG

-2727 VVTGRNSGGL
+2727 VVSGLDSGGL

-2769 QSTSN
+2769 QTTSN
-2774 LKTPTGAS
+2774 LKSPTGAT
-2782 GIYSSWPVATW
+2782 GIYSDWPTATW
-2793 DFGTASQYP
+2793 DFGTAIQYP

-2819 GRQRRSAPVVAPGT
+2819 GRQRRSAPAPANNPPVFTEGATASRSVLENTVPNRNIGLPVAATDADSDALTYALSPGQDGAHFAIVSSSGQLRTKEALNYENNDEYSVTVTVSDGNGGSDSIAVTITVDNESEPPGAPTGLAANPMSNGLRVTWTAPGMAGKPALT
-2833 VDYDTDDDGLIEVD
+2833 RYDVEYKLSAATAWTPHSHTGTGTTARITGLTVGATYNVRVRAVNPDGSSGWASANGIPRAPGLGVDYDTDDDGLIE
-2847 RLVKLNAVRWDLDG
+2847 
-2861 NGASANAGYATAFP
+2861 
-2875 NPETGMGCP
+2875 
-2884 ITATDADDN
+2884 IDN
-2893 DCTGYELT
+2893 
-2901 ADLDFD
+2901 
-2907 QNNDNRITSADAAW
+2907 
-2921 WNGGSGWEPIGGNS
+2921 
-2935 LASVTIGYPGF
+2935 
-2946 TATFQGNGH
+2946 
-2955 TISHLYIDRPGRN
+2955 
-2968 AVGLF
+2968 
-2973 GATKGKNSVIRNLTL
+2973 
-2988 ADVNVASKRNV
+2988 
-2999 GALVGSSWGSIEG
+2999 
-3012 VHVSGRVSG
+3012 
-3021 DRAGGLVGQ
+3021 
-3030 LSGRA
+3030 
-3035 SRSHSEAV
+3035 
-3043 VTGGSAGNR
+3043 
-3052 LVSFGGL
+3052 
-3059 VSVLTGSVE
+3059 
-3068 SSYATGS
+3068 
-3075 VTGTHN
+3075 
-3081 VGGLVGFMYEGG
+3081 
-3093 RVSRCYA
+3093 
-3100 TGDVTVSVTN
+3100 
-3110 GGGLIGLNNS
+3110 
-3120 GSISACYA
+3120 
-3128 TGEVSGNGNIAGGL
+3128 
-3142 VGLSGNPS
+3142 
-3150 GNRGAIVASYARGRV
+3150 
-3165 TATGS
+3165 
-3170 RTGGLGGKG
+3170 
-3179 GASVTNSYW
+3179 
-3188 DVTTSGIA
+3188 
-3196 DDNNA
+3196 
-3201 ATGEGKATSEL
+3201 
-3212 QSPTQTN
+3212 
-3219 GYAGI
+3219 
-3224 YANWNLD
+3224 
-3231 LDGDANTDD
+3231 
-3240 DPWDFGTTS
+3240 
-3249 EYPALK
+3249 
-3255 ADFNDDGISTWQE
+3255 
-3268 FGRQRRSA
+3268 
-3276 PVVQPPVVAP
+3276 
-3286 GTVDYDTDGDNL
+3286 
-3298 IEVDSLAQLNAMRWD
+3298 LAQLNAMRWD

-3414 ASEVRNLGLENVDVT
+3414 VSEVRNLGLENVDVT

-3483 GLESSN
+3483 GWESSN

-3510 VSGMNWVGG
+3510 VSAVTWVGG

-3541 GFAGLE
+3541 GFGGLE

-3621 KVGGLIGKSYGRD
+3621 KIGGLIGKSYGRD

-3675 ANWNVDLDGDGFG
+3675 ANWNVDLDGDGIG

-3879 KITAAGTTTYTMTHL
+3879 KITGAGTTTYTMTHL

-3914 DSAVVLG
+3914 DSAVAYG

-3926 APSAAATGAATGAEP
+3926 APSAAATGAEP
-3941 GTQRFRRSAPQP
+3941 GTQRFRRSAPPP
-3953 GQPANLRATPQADGS
+3953 GQPANLRATPQTDGS
-3968 ALVTWDAPTEAG
+3968 TLVTWDPPTEAG

-3994 DGSYQVIA
+3994 DSNYQVIA

-4011 GVVAYRDDGNGREAG
+4011 GVVAYRDEGNGREAG

-4037 GDGKP
+4037 GDGEP

-4072 AAGTDIGDPVTATD
+4072 AAGTAIGNAITATD
-4086 QDGGDT
+4086 PDDGDS
-4092 LVYLLDGAAADHFAI
+4092 LIYLLGGADADHFAI

-4152 VQEAPAFASSALEVS
+4152 VQEAPAFSAASITRQ
-4167 VAENTAAGTDIG
+4167 VAENTAAGANIG
-4179 DPVTATDSDGD
+4179 DPVAATDSDGD
-4190 ALTYSLG
+4190 SLTYSLG
-4197 STAAA
+4197 STAAD

-4223 STDSYALTVT
+4223 STDSYTVTVT
-4233 ATDGGGLTTSIDVT
+4233 ATDGGGLSASIDVT
-4247 IKVDDIEETGRP
+4247 IKVDDMEETGRP

-4269 GSALITWD
+4269 GSVLVTWN

-4291 RRVDTADSGYQVIA
+4291 RRVDAADSGYQLIA

-4313 DGDAEYR
+4313 DGAAEYR
-4320 DEGGDLEAGQS
+4320 DGGGDLEAGQS

-4390 AGTNIGDPVAA
+4390 AGTNIGDAVAA

-4437 LDYESQ
+4437 LDYESKD
-4443 SSYLVTV
+4443 SYTVTV
-4450 TASDSG
+4450 TATDGG
-4456 GLTASIAVTITVD
+4456 GLTASIAVTVTVD
-4469 DVADTPPGQPDVP
+4469 DVADTAPGQPDAP
-4482 EISNIQQTSFRITW
+4482 EIINIKQTSFRITW
-4496 TEPAAGSSAI
+4496 TAPTAGSSAI

-4535 GYNLVDRNGQSI
+4535 GYNLVNRNGQSI
-4547 TAGTSYDVRVRAK
+4547 TAGTSYAVRMRAK
-4560 NAEGWGEWSE
+4560 NAEGWGPWSD
-4570 AATVTTASPAPPP
+4570 AASAVTASPAPAA
-4583 NNPPSFASST
+4583 NNPPSFADST
-4593 LEVSVAENTASS
+4593 LEVSVAENTA
-4605 TDIGA
+4605 TGADIGSP
-4610 AVTATDPDVGDTLTY
+4610 VTATDPDAGDTLTY
-4625 TLGNTADDGHFAIDS
+4625 TLGSTADDGHFAVDS
-4640 NSGQLQTSGA
+4640 KTGQLQTKGA

-4658 YAVTVTATDGGGGLS
+4658 YAVTVTASDSGGLT

-4698 SNIKQTSFRITW
+4698 INIKQTSFRITW

-4754 DRNGQSITAG
+4754 DRSGQSITAG

-4769 RVRARNAEGWGPWS
+4769 RVRARNDEGWGAWS
-4783 EAAIVVTASPDPPP
+4783 KAAIAVTASPDPPP

-4805 EAEADDSG
+4805 EAEAGDSG
-4813 QEESADAAG
+4813 QEEPADAAG

-4837 KWDDV
+4837 EWDDV
-4842 DGAKHYTV
+4842 DGAKRYTVQKNGQLMPGWFIATAFFDGDVEENTRYEYRITA

>member
-79 SGDQANYDIAFP
+79 AGDQANYDIAFP
-91 NAVASMGCAATC
+91 NALASMGCAVTC

-124 AAVIDAADDYYN
+124 AAVIDAADDYHN
-136 IGSGWEPLGD
+136 LGSGWEPLGD
-146 SGPSPFR
+146 SGPNPFR
-153 TTFNGNNHTISNLF
+153 TTFEGNNHTISNLF
-167 INRTGSSDNYI
+167 INVAGNSDNYI
-178 GLFGQLGGATV
+178 GLFGQLGGGSV
-189 TRVHLVDAKVTG
+189 RRVHLADAKVTG

-249 RSSAVVTATGIGVG
+249 RSSAVVTATGISVG

-278 TGAVTGLGDVGGLSG
+278 TGAVTGRGDVGGLSG
-293 YSSTTFY
+293 YSSTSFY

-490 NANDYALAFPN
+490 NANDYALAFPT
-501 PATGMGCPVTATDAD
+501 PAVGMGCPVTATDAD

-556 SPIGSESAPYM
+556 SPIGSETAPYM

-638 GKVSN
+638 GKVSH
-643 VSAAGE
+643 VSSTGA
-649 VSAVGSSGGD
+649 VTAVGSSGGD
-659 GEKAGGLVGSTGSAS
+659 GQKAGGLVGSTGANTTV
-674 ALIEYSYS
+674 IEYSYS

-696 VGESKGEIRASY
+696 IGESKGEIRASY

-723 AGSADYS
+723 AGSADYN

-776 TSLGGLVGSWSG
+776 TNLGGLVGSWSG
-788 AGTITNSYWDVTTSG
+788 AGTIIASYWDTTTSS
-803 IADDSDAATGEG
+803 IADDGDAATGEG
-815 MTTSELQSP
+815 MTTSDLQTP

-841 DNADNDDTKTTGAD
+841 DNADNDDTKTTG
-855 DPWDFGTASQ
+855 
-865 YPALKADFN
+865 
-874 RDGTSSA
+874 
-881 ADDDFGRQPRSAP
+881 
-894 VAQSAD
+894 
-900 VDYDANDDG
+900 
-909 LIEVSSIAQ
+909 
-918 LHATRWN
+918 
-925 PDGDG
+925 
-930 DPIAANADD
+930 
-939 YALAFPTPATG
+939 
-950 MGCVL
+950 
-955 TDHDSDA
+955 
-962 ASPDQPT
+962 
-969 CTGYELTADLD
+969 
-980 FDEDGDGV
+980 
-988 ITAGDAA
+988 
-995 YWNEGLGW
+995 
-1003 DPLGVDATGERF
+1003 
-1015 TATFDGKGHRIS
+1015 
-1027 NLYINRPAETDVGLW
+1027 
-1042 TTLGDGA
+1042 
-1049 AVVRNLGVERASVT
+1049 
-1063 GVENVGVIVGS
+1063 
-1074 LDGTLEMVYATGSV
+1074 
-1088 RAARSATGSAKG
+1088 
-1100 SSAGGLAGYMATNAA
+1100 
-1115 TIRDSYAN
+1115 
-1123 VAVTADV
+1123 
-1130 TQAGGL
+1130 
-1136 VGSGLGNWEI
+1136 
-1146 SRSYARG
+1146 
-1153 RVSSAGLT
+1153 
-1161 GGVIARAFWFFSG
+1161 
-1174 TTADNYWDTES
+1174 
-1185 SGQAVADEHSSVTAF
+1185 
-1200 STGKTTAELQAPV
+1200 
-1213 DTTSDMDG
+1213 
-1221 ATVGVQNIYAN
+1221 
-1232 WDAAKWDFGTNSQ
+1232 
-1245 YPALKFD
+1245 
-1252 TDKSGGATSA
+1252 
-1262 EFGSQSRAALTT
+1262 
-1274 APVFADGASKT
+1274 
-1285 LTVPENTRAGVAISG
+1285 
-1300 SPTATD
+1300 
-1306 ADAGDWLTYAL
+1306 
-1317 EGADAAH
+1317 
-1324 FVIHRATGQISTKT
+1324 
-1338 VLDYETDTQK
+1338 
-1348 QVRVV
+1348 
-1353 ATDSTGRTAGIDVNI
+1353 
-1368 DVTNVNE
+1368 
-1375 GATDSVDYDT
+1375 
-1385 DDDGLIEVDS
+1385 
-1395 LEKLDAMRY
+1395 
-1404 DLDGDGVSTDAAYLA
+1404 
-1419 VFTTPTEGLGCPNAV
+1419 
-1434 CRGYELDTDLTFDS
+1434 
-1448 NSDGTV
+1448 
-1454 DVSDHSGDWWDSG
+1454 
-1467 AGWAPI
+1467 
-1473 GTDTNGERYTAA
+1473 
-1485 FEGNGHTI
+1485 
-1493 SRLFIA
+1493 
-1499 RSAAT
+1499 
-1504 SIGLFG
+1504 
-1510 AIGMDGAIEN
+1510 
-1520 VGLENVDVTGAYD
+1520 
-1533 VGALA
+1533 
-1538 GAAAGASVK
+1538 
-1547 AVYATGSITGSAS
+1547 
-1560 VGGLIGSNAATTME
+1560 
-1574 RSYSTATVTGSG
+1574 
-1586 NNVGGLMG
+1586 
-1594 GVIDT
+1594 
-1599 MSRRPNVI
+1599 
-1607 RASYSTG
+1607 
-1614 AVSGDGAVGGLIGRM
+1614 
-1629 QLAAVGNNRLVAV
+1629 
-1642 YAAGAVSGNS
+1642 
-1652 NVGGLIG
+1652 
-1659 FKSTGQL
+1659 
-1666 TVTDS
+1666 
-1671 YWDVTTTSI
+1671 
-1680 ADDSDPTTGVG
+1680 
-1691 KTTRDLQMPA
+1691 
-1701 QTDGYAGIYANWN
+1701 
-1714 LNLDGDA
+1714 
-1721 STDDDPWDFGTDSE
+1721 
-1735 YPALKVEWDGDGTPS
+1735 
-1750 AYEFGRQG
+1750 
-1758 RSAPNQPP
+1758 
-1766 AFDAATLTLSVPE
+1766 
-1779 NTAAGVNIGSPVLAT
+1779 
-1794 DPDGDPLYYDVIGDE
+1794 
-1809 IVYFTFDAD
+1809 
-1818 TNQIKTR
+1818 
-1825 FVLDHESKTSYSF
+1825 
-1838 SIMTDDGSGGFP
+1838 
-1850 ALVDVTINVTNVV
+1850 
-1863 EGATDSV
+1863 
-1870 DYDSDDD
+1870 
-1877 GLIEVDSL
+1877 
-1885 SKLDAMRYDLDGDG
+1885 
-1899 VSTAAGYLAAF
+1899 
-1910 TTPAVGMGCPV
+1910 
-1921 TDHDGDA
+1921 
-1928 NTPDQ
+1928 
-1933 PTCTGYELTADLDFN
+1933 
-1948 TDKTGSSAA
+1948 
-1957 VVDSSD
+1957 
-1963 AYWNG
+1963 
-1968 GAGWAPIGS
+1968 
-1977 DSSASTRYN
+1977 
-1986 AVFDGDGHTIS
+1986 
-1997 NLFISRNS
+1997 
-2005 TNHVGLFGATSATS
+2005 
-2019 AIRNVGLEGASVTGN
+2019 
-2034 AYTGA
+2034 
-2039 LIGQAYGAVEAAYS
+2039 
-2053 TGSVNGNGYVGGLV
+2053 
-2067 ASLSGGSSSIQRG
+2067 
-2080 YSTAS
+2080 
-2085 VTGSTGRIGGLVG
+2085 
-2098 SSSGGGQIKAS
+2098 
-2109 YATGAVRGID
+2109 
-2119 YVGGLAGDSDS
+2119 
-2130 NGGITASYATGAV
+2130 
-2143 SSSASPAGTNLG
+2143 
-2155 GLAGRNTGTITNS
+2155 
-2168 YWNVTTTGIADDNDA
+2168 
-2183 ATGEGKTTLQLQ
+2183 
-2195 SPAQTNGY
+2195 
-2203 AGIYANWNLNLD
+2203 
-2215 STAGGDDPWDF
+2215 GDDPWDF

-2237 DFNRDGVKSAAD
+2237 DFNRDSVKSAAD

-2861 NGASANAGYATAFP
+2861 NGASANAGYALAFP
-2875 NPETGMGCP
+2875 TPETGMGCP
-2884 ITATDADDN
+2884 VTTTDADDN

-2935 LASVTIGYPGF
+2935 LASVTWGYPGF

-3142 VGLSGNPS
+3142 VGLSRNPS

-3286 GTVDYDTDGDNL
+3286 GTVDYDTDDDGL
-3298 IEVDSLAQLNAMRWD
+3298 IEIDNLAQLNAMRWD
-3313 ADGDGAGGGSGH
+3313 ADGDGAGGGSDYD
-3325 AAAFPNATAGMGCP
+3325 AAFPDAAPGMGCP

-3414 ASEVRNLGLENVDVT
+3414 VSEVRNLGLENVDVT
-3429 GREYAGGLAGRAH
+3429 GREYVGGLAGRAYGS
-3442 APVRRVYTTGEVN
+3442 VRRVYTTGEVN
-3455 GEHYVGGLVGEARN
+3455 GEHYVGGLVGEARS

-3483 GLESSN
+3483 GWESSN

-3526 SDDGG
+3526 LDDGG

-3541 GFAGLE
+3541 GFGGLE

-3582 PIAASY
+3582 PVVASY

-3634 EHDSYWDTVTSRH
+3634 EHDSYWDIVTSRH
-3647 RPGDKDWVYGEGKTT
+3647 RPGDKDWVYGKGKTT

-3718 GGQGRSLNDHLP
+3718 GGQGRSLNDHVP
-3730 SVAVGGT
+3730 PVAVGGT
-3737 GVFEVTVPENT
+3737 GMFEVTVPENT

-3926 APSAAATGAATGAEP
+3926 APSAAATGAEP
-3941 GTQRFRRSAPQP
+3941 GTQRFRRSAPPP
-3953 GQPANLRATPQADGS
+3953 GQPANLRATPQEDGS
-3968 ALVTWDAPTEAG
+3968 ALVTWDAPAEAG

-3994 DGSYQVIA
+3994 DSSYQVIA

-4011 GVVAYRDDGNGREAG
+4011 GVVAHRDEGSGREAG
-4026 QRYLYSVRAFD
+4026 QRYLYSARAFD

-4042 LGRWTPGVR
+4042 LGRWTQGVR
-4051 DNRPPAFAEDS
+4051 DNRPPAFAADS

-4072 AAGTDIGDPVTATD
+4072 AAGAAIGNAITATD
-4086 QDGGDT
+4086 PDDGDS
-4092 LVYLLDGAAADHFAI
+4092 LVYLLGGADADHFAI
-4107 DADSGQLRTSGA
+4107 DSGSGQLQTKGA

-4143 LDVTITVTD
+4143 LDATITVTD
-4152 VQEAPAFASSALEVS
+4152 VEEAPAFSAASITRQ
-4167 VAENTAAGTDIG
+4167 VAENTAAGANIG
-4179 DPVTATDSDGD
+4179 SPVTATDSDGD
-4190 ALTYSLG
+4190 SLTYTLG
-4197 STAAA
+4197 GTDA
-4202 GHFTIDSSSGQ
+4202 GHFAIDADSGQ
-4213 LQTSGALDYE
+4213 LQTKGALDYE
-4223 STDSYALTVT
+4223 SQDSYAVT
-4233 ATDGGGLTTSIDVT
+4233 IIATDGGGLSASIDVT

-4269 GSALITWD
+4269 GSVLVTWQ

-4291 RRVDTADSGYQVIA
+4291 RRVDAADSGYQLIA

-4313 DGDAEYR
+4313 DGAIEYL
-4320 DEGGDLEAGQS
+4320 DEDSSLEAGQS
-4331 YIYSVRAFAGSGA
+4331 YLYSVRAFAGSGA

-4353 SVAIPAAAPAEKEKR
+4353 SVAIPAAASAEKEKR
-4368 AANAAP
+4368 AANNPP
-4374 SFSDSA
+4374 SFADSTA
-4380 ATVSVAENTA
+4380 EVGVAENTA
-4390 AGTNIGDPVAA
+4390 AGTDIGDPVAA
-4401 TDPDGG
+4401 TDSDG
-4407 DTLTYTL
+4407 DSLTYTL
-4414 GSTADDGHF
+4414 GTTTDDAHF
-4423 AVDSKTGQLQTSGA
+4423 AIDSKTGQLQTSGA
-4437 LDYESQ
+4437 LDYEST
-4443 SSYLVTV
+4443 SSYTVTV
-4450 TASDSG
+4450 TATDGG

-4469 DVADTPPGQPDVP
+4469 DVADTPPGQPDAP
-4482 EISNIQQTSFRITW
+4482 EVINVKQTSFRITW
-4496 TEPAAGSSAI
+4496 TAAAAGSSAI
-4506 TGYGIQYKLS
+4506 ASYGIQYKLS

-4547 TAGTSYDVRVRAK
+4547 TAGTSYAVRVRAK
-4560 NAEGWGEWSE
+4560 NAEGWGAWSDP
-4570 AATVTTASPAPPP
+4570 ATALTASPAPAA
-4583 NNPPSFASST
+4583 NNPPTFADSAAT
-4593 LEVSVAENTASS
+4593 VSVAENTAAGA
-4605 TDIGA
+4605 DIGSP
-4610 AVTATDPDVGDTLTY
+4610 VTATDPDAGDTLTY
-4625 TLGNTADDGHFAIDS
+4625 TLGTTTDGAHFTIDS
-4640 NSGQLQTSGA
+4640 NSGQLQTKGA

-4658 YAVTVTATDGGGGLS
+4658 YAVTVTATDDGGLS
-4673 ASIAVTI
+4673 ASIAVTV
-4680 KVDDVADTPPGQP
+4680 KVDDVADTAPGQP

-4698 SNIKQTSFRITW
+4698 INIKQTSFRITW

-4754 DRNGQSITAG
+4754 DRSGQSITAG

-4769 RVRARNAEGWGPWS
+4769 RVRARNDEGWGAWS
-4783 EAAIVVTASPDPPP
+4783 KAATVTTASPDPPSDP
-4797 DTAPANGD
+4797 APANGG
-4805 EAEADDSG
+4805 EAEAGDSG
-4813 QEESADAAG
+4813 QEEPADAAG

-4842 DGAKHYTV
+4842 DGAKHYTVQKNGQLLPGWFIATAFFDGDVEENTRYEYRITA

>member
-1 MRAASSGLARFGLI
+1 MSVAAGSWVRFGLI
-15 ALLAAVTVAV
+15 GLLALA
-25 VLGALLLSP
+25 LGALLLSP

-91 NAVASMGCAATC
+91 NALASMGCAATC

-111 LDFNTDTG
+111 LDFDTHG
-119 SDSGG
+119 DDDAVTVADTYWNGG
-124 AAVIDAADDYYN
+124 A
-136 IGSGWEPLGD
+136 GWEPLGD

-153 TTFNGNNHTISNLF
+153 TTFEGNNHTISNLF
-167 INRTGSSDNYI
+167 INVTGNSDNYI

-235 VGAINSNRGTVEYS
+235 VGAINSSSGVVEYS
-249 RSSAVVTATGIGVG
+249 RSSAVVTATGKNVG
-263 GLVGSS
+263 GLVGY
-269 SGLVRASYA
+269 SGGTVRVSYA
-278 TGAVTGLGDVGGLSG
+278 TGAVTGLDDVGGLAG
-293 YSSTTFY
+293 YSPTSLY

-312 VSNASAGGLVG
+312 SSNAQAGGLVG
-323 GSEGGIYAS
+323 ASEGGIYAS

-339 SASGQAGGLLN
+339 SASGHAGGLLN
-350 PSGSGASVVD
+350 PSGSGATVGH
-360 SYWDVTTTGIADN
+360 SYWDVTTTGIADDN
-373 NDPDTGEGKT
+373 NADTGVGKT
-383 TSDLQSPT
+383 TRDLQMPT

-398 IYANWNLDLDG
+398 IYANWNLNLDG
-409 DSNTDDDPW
+409 DASTDDDPW

-425 YPALKADSDGDGRAT
+425 YPALKADSDGDGT
-440 AYEFGRQGRSAP
+440 PSAYEFGRQGRSAP

-465 IEVVDLDQL
+465 IEIATLDQL

-501 PATGMGCPVTATDAD
+501 PATGMGCP
-516 DNDCLGYELTADLD
+516 
-530 FNTDTTGSSAAVV
+530 DT
-543 DSSDDYW
+543 
-550 NGGLGW
+550 
-556 SPIGSESAPYM
+556 
-567 AVFDGGRHTIA
+567 
-578 NLFINRPTSD
+578 
-588 LQAAVDVNKS
+588 
-598 NYVGLFASLMS
+598 
-609 PGEVRHLRLTGVSVT
+609 
-624 GRGNVGAV
+624 
-632 VGHITL
+632 
-638 GKVSN
+638 
-643 VSAAGE
+643 
-649 VSAVGSSGGD
+649 
-659 GEKAGGLVGSTGSAS
+659 
-674 ALIEYSYS
+674 
-682 TATVTAGDDYAGGL
+682 
-696 VGESKGEIRASY
+696 
-708 ATGAATAT
+708 
-716 GNYAGGL
+716 
-723 AGSADYS
+723 
-730 TFIIVSYAT
+730 
-739 GAASGADYVGGL
+739 
-751 VGRAN
+751 
-756 GHIFYSYSRGAASS
+756 
-770 TSSPVG
+770 
-776 TSLGGLVGSWSG
+776 
-788 AGTITNSYWDVTTSG
+788 
-803 IADDSDAATGEG
+803 DSDAAT
-815 MTTSELQSP
+815 P
-824 QAYGSG
+824 
-830 AAIYADWNVDV
+830 N
-841 DNADNDDTKTTGAD
+841 
-855 DPWDFGTASQ
+855 
-865 YPALKADFN
+865 
-874 RDGTSSA
+874 
-881 ADDDFGRQPRSAP
+881 
-894 VAQSAD
+894 
-900 VDYDANDDG
+900 
-909 LIEVSSIAQ
+909 
-918 LHATRWN
+918 
-925 PDGDG
+925 
-930 DPIAANADD
+930 
-939 YALAFPTPATG
+939 
-950 MGCVL
+950 
-955 TDHDSDA
+955 
-962 ASPDQPT
+962 
-969 CTGYELTADLD
+969 CTGYELA
-980 FDEDGDGV
+980 
-988 ITAGDAA
+988 
-995 YWNEGLGW
+995 
-1003 DPLGVDATGERF
+1003 
-1015 TATFDGKGHRIS
+1015 
-1027 NLYINRPAETDVGLW
+1027 
-1042 TTLGDGA
+1042 
-1049 AVVRNLGVERASVT
+1049 
-1063 GVENVGVIVGS
+1063 
-1074 LDGTLEMVYATGSV
+1074 
-1088 RAARSATGSAKG
+1088 
-1100 SSAGGLAGYMATNAA
+1100 
-1115 TIRDSYAN
+1115 
-1123 VAVTADV
+1123 
-1130 TQAGGL
+1130 
-1136 VGSGLGNWEI
+1136 
-1146 SRSYARG
+1146 
-1153 RVSSAGLT
+1153 
-1161 GGVIARAFWFFSG
+1161 
-1174 TTADNYWDTES
+1174 
-1185 SGQAVADEHSSVTAF
+1185 
-1200 STGKTTAELQAPV
+1200 
-1213 DTTSDMDG
+1213 
-1221 ATVGVQNIYAN
+1221 
-1232 WDAAKWDFGTNSQ
+1232 
-1245 YPALKFD
+1245 
-1252 TDKSGGATSA
+1252 
-1262 EFGSQSRAALTT
+1262 
-1274 APVFADGASKT
+1274 
-1285 LTVPENTRAGVAISG
+1285 
-1300 SPTATD
+1300 
-1306 ADAGDWLTYAL
+1306 
-1317 EGADAAH
+1317 
-1324 FVIHRATGQISTKT
+1324 
-1338 VLDYETDTQK
+1338 
-1348 QVRVV
+1348 
-1353 ATDSTGRTAGIDVNI
+1353 
-1368 DVTNVNE
+1368 
-1375 GATDSVDYDT
+1375 
-1385 DDDGLIEVDS
+1385 
-1395 LEKLDAMRY
+1395 
-1404 DLDGDGVSTDAAYLA
+1404 
-1419 VFTTPTEGLGCPNAV
+1419 
-1434 CRGYELDTDLTFDS
+1434 
-1448 NSDGTV
+1448 
-1454 DVSDHSGDWWDSG
+1454 
-1467 AGWAPI
+1467 
-1473 GTDTNGERYTAA
+1473 
-1485 FEGNGHTI
+1485 
-1493 SRLFIA
+1493 
-1499 RSAAT
+1499 
-1504 SIGLFG
+1504 
-1510 AIGMDGAIEN
+1510 
-1520 VGLENVDVTGAYD
+1520 
-1533 VGALA
+1533 
-1538 GAAAGASVK
+1538 
-1547 AVYATGSITGSAS
+1547 
-1560 VGGLIGSNAATTME
+1560 
-1574 RSYSTATVTGSG
+1574 
-1586 NNVGGLMG
+1586 
-1594 GVIDT
+1594 
-1599 MSRRPNVI
+1599 
-1607 RASYSTG
+1607 
-1614 AVSGDGAVGGLIGRM
+1614 
-1629 QLAAVGNNRLVAV
+1629 
-1642 YAAGAVSGNS
+1642 
-1652 NVGGLIG
+1652 
-1659 FKSTGQL
+1659 
-1666 TVTDS
+1666 
-1671 YWDVTTTSI
+1671 
-1680 ADDSDPTTGVG
+1680 
-1691 KTTRDLQMPA
+1691 
-1701 QTDGYAGIYANWN
+1701 
-1714 LNLDGDA
+1714 
-1721 STDDDPWDFGTDSE
+1721 
-1735 YPALKVEWDGDGTPS
+1735 
-1750 AYEFGRQG
+1750 
-1758 RSAPNQPP
+1758 
-1766 AFDAATLTLSVPE
+1766 
-1779 NTAAGVNIGSPVLAT
+1779 
-1794 DPDGDPLYYDVIGDE
+1794 
-1809 IVYFTFDAD
+1809 
-1818 TNQIKTR
+1818 
-1825 FVLDHESKTSYSF
+1825 
-1838 SIMTDDGSGGFP
+1838 
-1850 ALVDVTINVTNVV
+1850 
-1863 EGATDSV
+1863 
-1870 DYDSDDD
+1870 
-1877 GLIEVDSL
+1877 
-1885 SKLDAMRYDLDGDG
+1885 
-1899 VSTAAGYLAAF
+1899 
-1910 TTPAVGMGCPV
+1910 
-1921 TDHDGDA
+1921 
-1928 NTPDQ
+1928 
-1933 PTCTGYELTADLDFN
+1933 ADLDFN

-1968 GAGWAPIGS
+1968 GAGWQPIGS

-1997 NLFISRNS
+1997 NLFISRSS
-2005 TNHVGLFGATSATS
+2005 TNDVGLFGASSATS
-2019 AIRNVGLEGASVTGN
+2019 AIRNVGLESASVTGN

-2039 LIGQAYGAVEAAYS
+2039 LIGSVYGAVEAAYS

-2168 YWNVTTTGIADDNDA
+2168 YWNVTTSGIADDNDA
-2183 ATGEGKTTLQLQ
+2183 ATGEGKTTSDLQ

-2237 DFNRDGVKSAAD
+2237 DFNRDGVRSAVD
-2249 GDFGRQPRAA
+2249 GDFGRQPRSAPVDYDTDGDNLIEVSTLAQLNAIRHDLDGNGDSTHAA
-2259 PAPANNPPVFPVV
+2259 YTGAFLNAASDMGCAATCLGYELTADLDFDENGDSQMTEVGDPTYWNTGSGWAPIGGIFTAIFNGNGHVIKNLFINRSGQGNVGLFGTVESRRTIGNLGLENVNITGGNSVGPLAGTLLTATVERVYATGSVTGRENTGGLVGFAGYSFTLHTNPTLRNTYSRVAVTGTDRVSGLVGYVNEGLTLTNSYFAGTISGTGADVGSLVGRALGVTAARSYWDGDRASGAGGSRPAGASRTTSELQTPTGATGIYSGWSAAIWDFGTASQYPALKYDTNEDSTVTWQEFGSQVRSAPANNPPTFT
-2272 AAFTPNEGQTAVG
+2272 AGYDDTPNIAEGETAVG
-2285 TIPAAVDPESDA
+2285 NYAATDPESDA
-2297 LTYQM
+2297 LTYAVTGTDAAAFAISGAGV
-2302 LTGAADGD
+2302 LTLNSAANHETKSSYIVSVTVHDGKDAAGAADTSVD
-2310 HALFNFNVGTRVLA
+2310 ATLDL
-2324 FKAAPNYEAIPTKR
+2324 
-2338 TYTVKIQVRDTK
+2338 
-2350 NAAGTADNT
+2350 
-2359 WDDTVTVTI
+2359 TVTVDDT
-2368 RLQNVDEPP
+2368 LEPP
-2377 GNPTGVQAVGIVN
+2377 GVPTGVNVVGIVN
-2390 GLRVTWTAPDM
+2390 GLRVSWTAADA
-2401 AGKPAIND
+2401 AGKPAVSFW
-2409 YDVQYNRRT
+2409 VQYAQRT
-2418 SAAGVNPAVWAANV
+2418 SAGPPPVWDSLTLISAGGV
-2432 AVNHVGTGT
+2432 T
-2441 TATITGLTPGETYRV
+2441 TYDITGLTPGETYQV
-2456 FVRAVNAEGNSQFT
+2456 FVRGVNDEGNSPWT
-2470 FPVEGVP
+2470 LPVQGVP

-2529 NPETGMGCVLTD
+2529 NPETGMGCPVTTTD
-2541 HDSDPNSADQP
+2541 ADDND
-2552 TCTGYELTADLDFDT
+2552 CTGYELTADLDFDT

-2575 AADAAYWNG
+2575 AADTYWNG
-2584 GAGWAPIGSSSAPFA
+2584 GAGWAPIGSSGAPFA

-2681 IGEHNPNASL
+2681 IGEHHPNASL

-2715 STATVYYSYARG
+2715 SNATVYYSYARG

-2743 QYGINGQQTYWDTQT
+2743 QWGINGQQTYWDTQT

-2769 QSTSN
+2769 QTTSN
-2774 LKTPTGAS
+2774 LKSPTGAT
-2782 GIYSSWPVATW
+2782 GIYSDWPTATW
-2793 DFGTASQYP
+2793 DFGTAIQYP

-2819 GRQRRSAPVVAPGT
+2819 GRQPRSAPVVALGT

-2847 RLVKLNAVRWDLDG
+2847 SLVKLNAVRWDLDG

-2884 ITATDADDN
+2884 FTATDADDN

-2935 LASVTIGYPGF
+2935 LASVTSGYPGF

-2973 GATKGKNSVIRNLTL
+2973 GATKGRNSVIRNLTL

-3052 LVSFGGL
+3052 LVSSGGL

-3075 VTGTHN
+3075 VTGTYN
-3081 VGGLVGFMYEGG
+3081 VGGLVGFMDEDG

-3142 VGLSGNPS
+3142 VGLSRNPS

-3298 IEVDSLAQLNAMRWD
+3298 IEVDSLAKLNAMRWD
-3313 ADGDGAGGGSGH
+3313 ADGDGAGGGSGYD
-3325 AAAFPNATAGMGCP
+3325 AAFPDAAPGMGCP

-3354 TNGSGGANSGD
+3354 TNGRVGADSGD
-3365 TYWNGG
+3365 DYWNGG
-3371 MGWAPFWYYGTF
+3371 MGWAPFQYYGIF

-3397 PDSDYVGLFST
+3397 PSQDYVGLFST

-3414 ASEVRNLGLENVDVT
+3414 ASEVRNVGLENVDVS
-3429 GREYAGGLAGRAH
+3429 GREYVGGLAGRAYGS
-3442 APVRRVYTTGEVN
+3442 VRRVYTTGEVN
-3455 GEHYVGGLVGEARN
+3455 GEHYVGGLVGEARS

-3483 GLESSN
+3483 GWESSN

-3526 SDDGG
+3526 LDDGG

-3541 GFAGLE
+3541 GFGGLE

-3582 PIAASY
+3582 PVVASY

-3634 EHDSYWDTVTSRH
+3634 EHDSYWDIVTSRH
-3647 RPGDKDWVYGEGKTT
+3647 RPGDKDWVYGKGKTT

-3675 ANWNVDLDGDGFG
+3675 ADWNVDLDGDGFG

-3718 GGQGRSLNDHLP
+3718 GGQGRSLNDHVP
-3730 SVAVGGT
+3730 PVAVGGT
-3737 GVFEVTVPENT
+3737 GMFEVTVPENT

-3767 SYNLFVDAQWPD
+3767 SYNLFIDAQWPD
-3779 GASFNIDAT
+3779 GAHFNLDGD
-3788 TGQLSAM
+3788 TGQLSAWG
-3795 DALDYESRDTYRIG
+3795 ALDYESKDTYRLG

-3820 SNGIIIRVTDV
+3820 SNRIIIRVTDV

-3841 TIVSRKGSLEVSWTA
+3841 TIVPGKGSLEVFWTA

-3926 APSAAATGAATGAEP
+3926 APSAAATGAEP
-3941 GTQRFRRSAPQP
+3941 GTQRFRRSAPPPP
-3953 GQPANLRATPQADGS
+3953 GQPASLRATPQADGS

-4002 RRVEAADSG
+4002 RRVEAVGSD

-4042 LGRWTPGVR
+4042 LGRWTQGVR

-4062 AAAFQVAENT
+4062 AAAFEVAENT
-4072 AAGTDIGDPVTATD
+4072 AAGADIGSPVTAAD
-4086 QDGGDT
+4086 PDDGDT
-4092 LVYLLDGAAADHFAI
+4092 LVYLLGGADADHFAI
-4107 DADSGQLRTSGA
+4107 DPDSGQLRTSGA

-4124 QDSYA
+4124 KDSYA

-4143 LDVTITVTD
+4143 LDATITVTD
-4152 VQEAPAFASSALEVS
+4152 MEEAPAFAAASATRQ
-4167 VAENTAAGTDIG
+4167 VAENTAAGTNIG
-4179 DPVTATDSDGD
+4179 SPVTATDSDGD

-4202 GHFTIDSSSGQ
+4202 HFTIDSSSGQ

-4233 ATDGGGLTTSIDVT
+4233 ATDGGGLTASIAVT
-4247 IKVDDIEETGRP
+4247 ITVDDIEEAGRP
-4259 GNVQAALQSD
+4259 GNVQAALQAD
-4269 GSALITWD
+4269 GSVLVTWQ

-4291 RRVDTADSGYQVIA
+4291 RRVDTADSGYQLIA

-4380 ATVSVAENTA
+4380 AAVSVAENTA
-4390 AGTNIGDPVAA
+4390 AGTNIGDAVAA
-4401 TDPDGG
+4401 TDSDG
-4407 DTLTYTL
+4407 DSLTYTL
-4414 GSTADDGHF
+4414 GTTTDDAHF
-4423 AVDSKTGQLQTSGA
+4423 AIDSKTGQLQTRGA
-4437 LDYESQ
+4437 LDYE
-4443 SSYLVTV
+4443 
-4450 TASDSG
+4450 G
-4456 GLTASIAVTITVD
+4456 
-4469 DVADTPPGQPDVP
+4469 
-4482 EISNIQQTSFRITW
+4482 
-4496 TEPAAGSSAI
+4496 
-4506 TGYGIQYKLS
+4506 
-4516 SEADS
+4516 
-4521 AYADAKPTKRGTVT
+4521 
-4535 GYNLVDRNGQSI
+4535 
-4547 TAGTSYDVRVRAK
+4547 K
-4560 NAEGWGEWSE
+4560 N
-4570 AATVTTASPAPPP
+4570 T
-4583 NNPPSFASST
+4583 
-4593 LEVSVAENTASS
+4593 
-4605 TDIGA
+4605 
-4610 AVTATDPDVGDTLTY
+4610 
-4625 TLGNTADDGHFAIDS
+4625 
-4640 NSGQLQTSGA
+4640 
-4650 LDYENQSS
+4650 
-4658 YAVTVTATDGGGGLS
+4658 YAVTVTATDGGGLS
-4673 ASIAVTI
+4673 ASIAVTV
-4680 KVDDVADTPPGQP
+4680 KVTDVADTTPGQP

-4698 SNIKQTSFRITW
+4698 SNIKETSFRVTW
-4710 TAPAAGSSAISGY
+4710 TAPSAGSSAISGY

-4735 AYADAK
+4735 AYADVK
-4741 PTKRG
+4741 PTPTG
-4746 TVTGYNVV
+4746 TVTGYNLV
-4754 DRNGQSITAG
+4754 DRNGQAITAG
-4764 TSYDV
+4764 TS
-4769 RVRARNAEGWGPWS
+4769 
-4783 EAAIVVTASPDPPP
+4783 
-4797 DTAPANGD
+4797 
-4805 EAEADDSG
+4805 
-4813 QEESADAAG
+4813 
-4822 SYQATAYFV
+4822 
-4831 QGRVRV
+4831 
-4837 KWDDV
+4837 
-4842 DGAKHYTV
+4842 

>member
-1 MRAASSGLARFGLI
+1 MPPPENLTYPCQPPPPRLLRAGSRKGGLMSTATGSLARFGLI
-15 ALLAAVTVAV
+15 ALLALA
-25 VLGALLLSP
+25 LGALLLFS

-68 RYDLD
+68 RYDLA

-91 NAVASMGCAATC
+91 NALASMGCAATC
-103 TGYELEAD
+103 LGYELAAN
-111 LDFNTDTG
+111 LNFNTDTS

-124 AAVIDAADDYYN
+124 AAVIDADDDYYN
-136 IGSGWEPLGD
+136 SGSGWEPLGD
-146 SGPSPFR
+146 SGPNPFR
-153 TTFNGNNHTISNLF
+153 TTFEGNNHTISNLF

-178 GLFGQLGGATV
+178 GLFGQLGGGSV
-189 TRVHLVDAKVTG
+189 RRVHLVDANVTG

-221 SSGTVSGVGKVGGL
+221 SSGAVSGVGKVGGL
-235 VGAINSNRGTVEYS
+235 VGAINSNSGTVEYS
-249 RSSAVVTATGIGVG
+249 RSSAVVTATGISVG

-269 SGLVRASYA
+269 SGRVRASYA

-293 YSSTTFY
+293 YSSTSFY

-339 SASGQAGGLLN
+339 SASGHAGGLLK
-350 PSGSGASVVD
+350 PSGSGASVGH
-360 SYWDVTTTGIADN
+360 SYWDVTTTSIADDN
-373 NDPDTGEGKT
+373 NADTGEGKT
-383 TSDLQSPT
+383 TLQLQSPT
-391 QTDGYAG
+391 QTNGYAG
-398 IYANWNLDLDG
+398 IYANWDIDVDS
-409 DSNTDDDPW
+409 DSNVDDPW

-501 PATGMGCPVTATDAD
+501 PATGMGCPITATDAD

-556 SPIGSESAPYM
+556 SPIGSETAPYM

-578 NLFINRPTSD
+578 NLFINRPTSNMVNFRD
-588 LQAAVDVNKS
+588 ANKS

-609 PGEVRHLRLTGVSVT
+609 PGEIRHLRLTGVSVT
-624 GRGNVGAV
+624 GRANVGAV
-632 VGHITL
+632 VGHITQ
-638 GKVSN
+638 GTVSH
-643 VSAAGE
+643 VSSTGA
-649 VSAVGSSGGD
+649 VTAVGSSGGN

-674 ALIEYSYS
+674 VVIEYSYS

-716 GNYAGGL
+716 GSYAGGL
-723 AGSADYS
+723 VGKNDGSG
-730 TFIIVSYAT
+730 IIKASYAT
-739 GAASGADYVGGL
+739 GAASGADHVGGLAGQAVGNILSSYSRGAPSSSSSPAGTNVGGL
-751 VGRAN
+751 VG
-756 GHIFYSYSRGAASS
+756 SR
-770 TSSPVG
+770 
-776 TSLGGLVGSWSG
+776 SG

-803 IADDSDAATGEG
+803 IADDSD
-815 MTTSELQSP
+815 
-824 QAYGSG
+824 
-830 AAIYADWNVDV
+830 
-841 DNADNDDTKTTGAD
+841 
-855 DPWDFGTASQ
+855 
-865 YPALKADFN
+865 
-874 RDGTSSA
+874 
-881 ADDDFGRQPRSAP
+881 
-894 VAQSAD
+894 
-900 VDYDANDDG
+900 
-909 LIEVSSIAQ
+909 
-918 LHATRWN
+918 
-925 PDGDG
+925 
-930 DPIAANADD
+930 
-939 YALAFPTPATG
+939 
-950 MGCVL
+950 
-955 TDHDSDA
+955 
-962 ASPDQPT
+962 
-969 CTGYELTADLD
+969 
-980 FDEDGDGV
+980 
-988 ITAGDAA
+988 
-995 YWNEGLGW
+995 
-1003 DPLGVDATGERF
+1003 
-1015 TATFDGKGHRIS
+1015 
-1027 NLYINRPAETDVGLW
+1027 
-1042 TTLGDGA
+1042 
-1049 AVVRNLGVERASVT
+1049 
-1063 GVENVGVIVGS
+1063 
-1074 LDGTLEMVYATGSV
+1074 
-1088 RAARSATGSAKG
+1088 
-1100 SSAGGLAGYMATNAA
+1100 
-1115 TIRDSYAN
+1115 
-1123 VAVTADV
+1123 
-1130 TQAGGL
+1130 
-1136 VGSGLGNWEI
+1136 
-1146 SRSYARG
+1146 
-1153 RVSSAGLT
+1153 
-1161 GGVIARAFWFFSG
+1161 
-1174 TTADNYWDTES
+1174 
-1185 SGQAVADEHSSVTAF
+1185 
-1200 STGKTTAELQAPV
+1200 
-1213 DTTSDMDG
+1213 
-1221 ATVGVQNIYAN
+1221 
-1232 WDAAKWDFGTNSQ
+1232 
-1245 YPALKFD
+1245 
-1252 TDKSGGATSA
+1252 
-1262 EFGSQSRAALTT
+1262 
-1274 APVFADGASKT
+1274 
-1285 LTVPENTRAGVAISG
+1285 
-1300 SPTATD
+1300 
-1306 ADAGDWLTYAL
+1306 
-1317 EGADAAH
+1317 
-1324 FVIHRATGQISTKT
+1324 
-1338 VLDYETDTQK
+1338 
-1348 QVRVV
+1348 
-1353 ATDSTGRTAGIDVNI
+1353 
-1368 DVTNVNE
+1368 
-1375 GATDSVDYDT
+1375 
-1385 DDDGLIEVDS
+1385 
-1395 LEKLDAMRY
+1395 
-1404 DLDGDGVSTDAAYLA
+1404 
-1419 VFTTPTEGLGCPNAV
+1419 
-1434 CRGYELDTDLTFDS
+1434 
-1448 NSDGTV
+1448 
-1454 DVSDHSGDWWDSG
+1454 
-1467 AGWAPI
+1467 
-1473 GTDTNGERYTAA
+1473 
-1485 FEGNGHTI
+1485 
-1493 SRLFIA
+1493 
-1499 RSAAT
+1499 
-1504 SIGLFG
+1504 
-1510 AIGMDGAIEN
+1510 
-1520 VGLENVDVTGAYD
+1520 
-1533 VGALA
+1533 
-1538 GAAAGASVK
+1538 
-1547 AVYATGSITGSAS
+1547 
-1560 VGGLIGSNAATTME
+1560 
-1574 RSYSTATVTGSG
+1574 
-1586 NNVGGLMG
+1586 
-1594 GVIDT
+1594 
-1599 MSRRPNVI
+1599 
-1607 RASYSTG
+1607 
-1614 AVSGDGAVGGLIGRM
+1614 
-1629 QLAAVGNNRLVAV
+1629 
-1642 YAAGAVSGNS
+1642 
-1652 NVGGLIG
+1652 
-1659 FKSTGQL
+1659 
-1666 TVTDS
+1666 
-1671 YWDVTTTSI
+1671 
-1680 ADDSDPTTGVG
+1680 PTTGVG
-1691 KTTRDLQMPA
+1691 KSTRDLQMPA

-1735 YPALKVEWDGDGTPS
+1735 YPALKVEWEGDGTPS

-1766 AFDAATLTLSVPE
+1766 AFDADTLTLSVPE

-1794 DPDGDPLYYDVIGDE
+1794 DPDGDPLYYEVIGDE

-1899 VSTAAGYLAAF
+1899 VSINAAYFSNNF
-1910 TTPAVGMGCPV
+1910 TTPAAGMGCPV
-1921 TDHDGDA
+1921 TDHDSDA

-1968 GAGWAPIGS
+1968 GAGWVPIGS
-1977 DSSASTRYN
+1977 DASASTQYS
-1986 AVFDGDGHTIS
+1986 ATFDGDGHTIS

-2019 AIRNVGLEGASVTGN
+2019 AVRNVGLESASVTGN

-2039 LIGQAYGAVEAAYS
+2039 LIGSVYGAVEAAYS

-2168 YWNVTTTGIADDNDA
+2168 YWNVTTTGIADDNNAD
-2183 ATGEGKTTLQLQ
+2183 TGEGKTTSDLQ
-2195 SPAQTNGY
+2195 SPTQTNGY

-2237 DFNRDGVKSAAD
+2237 DFNRDSVKSAADGDFGRQPRAAPGATNDYDTDDNGLIEVADLDQLNAMRWDLNGDGASTDAGYATAFPNPETGMGCPITAADADDNDCLGYELTANLDFDTNGSGTANLGDTYYNGGAGWEPIGTSASRFNTVFDGRGYTISNLFISRGATDYVGLFGAAGAWIRARNVGLEDAAVTGQDNVGILLGETNGEVEFTYTTGSVVGRVRVGGLVGNSGRTGSIETSYSTASVTGTGNYSGGLIGQSNGAVKASYATGAVGGVQAGGLVGRNYYYGAITASYARGAVTGTSVARGLVASTPILFGLPGQPDDTGTVTDSYWDVTTSGIADDGNAATGEGKTTSDLQSPTQTNGYAGIYANWNLNLDGTAGGDDPWDFGTASQYPALKADFNRDSVKSAAD

-2259 PAPANNPPVFPVV
+2259 PAPANNPPVFT
-2272 AAFTPNEGQTAVG
+2272 AGYDDTPNIAEGETAVG
-2285 TIPAAVDPESDA
+2285 NYAATDPESDA
-2297 LTYQM
+2297 LTYAVTGTDAAYFTISGAGV
-2302 LTGAADGD
+2302 LTLNSAANHETKSSYIVSVTVHDGKDAAGAADTSVD
-2310 HALFNFNVGTRVLA
+2310 ATLDL
-2324 FKAAPNYEAIPTKR
+2324 
-2338 TYTVKIQVRDTK
+2338 
-2350 NAAGTADNT
+2350 
-2359 WDDTVTVTI
+2359 TVTVDDT
-2368 RLQNVDEPP
+2368 LEPP
-2377 GNPTGVQAVGIVN
+2377 GVPTGVNVVGIVN
-2390 GLRVTWTAPDM
+2390 GLRVSWTAADA
-2401 AGKPAIND
+2401 AGKPAVSFW
-2409 YDVQYNRRT
+2409 VQYAQRT
-2418 SAAGVNPAVWAANV
+2418 SAGPPPVWDSLTPISVGGV
-2432 AVNHVGTGT
+2432 T
-2441 TATITGLTPGETYRV
+2441 TYDIIGLTPGETYQV
-2456 FVRAVNAEGNSQFT
+2456 FVRAVNAEGNSLWT
-2470 FPVEGVP
+2470 FPGQDVP

-2489 YDTDDDGLI
+2489 YDRDDDGLI
-2498 EVDSLVKLNAVRW
+2498 DVDSLAKLNAVRW

-2529 NPETGMGCVLTD
+2529 NPETGMGCPVTD
-2541 HDSDPNSADQP
+2541 HDGDSNTPDQP

-2584 GAGWAPIGSSSAPFA
+2584 GSGWDPIGSSIAPFA
-2599 TTFDGAGHAIS
+2599 ATFDGAGHAIA

-2617 STDYLG
+2617 STDYIG

-2652 VAGETSAFSGVEAVY
+2652 VAGEMSAFSGVEAVY

-2681 IGEHNPNASL
+2681 IGEHHPNASL

-2703 SYVGGL
+2703 RYVGGL
-2709 LGYVPS
+2709 LGYVPG

-2727 VVTGRNSGGL
+2727 VVSGLDSGGL

-3120 GSISACYA
+3120 GAISACYA

-3298 IEVDSLAQLNAMRWD
+3298 IEVDSLAKLNAMRWD
-3313 ADGDGAGGGSGH
+3313 ADGDGAGGGSDYD
-3325 AAAFPNATAGMGCP
+3325 AAFPDAAPGMGCP

-3354 TNGSGGANSGD
+3354 TNGRVGADSGD
-3365 TYWNGG
+3365 DYWNGG

-3397 PDSDYVGLFST
+3397 PNQDYVGLFST

-3414 ASEVRNLGLENVDVT
+3414 ASEVRNVGLENVDVT

-3455 GEHYVGGLVGEARN
+3455 GEHYVGGLVGEARS

-3483 GLESSN
+3483 GWESSN

-3510 VSGMNWVGG
+3510 VSAVTWVGG
-3519 LVGHNSS
+3519 LVGNNSS

-3541 GFAGLE
+3541 GFGGLE

-3621 KVGGLIGKSYGRD
+3621 KIGGLIGKSYGRD
-3634 EHDSYWDTVTSRH
+3634 EHDSYWDIVTSRH
-3647 RPGDKDWVYGEGKTT
+3647 RPGDKDWVYGKGKTT

-3675 ANWNVDLDGDGFG
+3675 ADWNVDLDGDGFG

-3718 GGQGRSLNDHLP
+3718 GGQGRSLNDHVP
-3730 SVAVGGT
+3730 PVAVGGT
-3737 GVFEVTVPENT
+3737 GMFEVTVPENT

-3779 GASFNIDAT
+3779 GVSFNIDAT

-3926 APSAAATGAATGAEP
+3926 APSAAATGAEP
-3941 GTQRFRRSAPQP
+3941 GTQRFRRSAPPP

-3968 ALVTWDAPTEAG
+3968 ALVTWDAPAEAG

-4026 QRYLYSVRAFD
+4026 QRYLHSVRAFD

-4042 LGRWTPGVR
+4042 LGRWTQGVR
-4051 DNRPPAFAEDS
+4051 DNRPPAFTEDS
-4062 AAAFQVAENT
+4062 ATAFQVAENT
-4072 AAGTDIGDPVTATD
+4072 ASGTDIGDPVAATD
-4086 QDGGDT
+4086 PDDGDT
-4092 LVYLLDGAAADHFAI
+4092 LTYLLGGADADHFAI

-4223 STDSYALTVT
+4223 STDSYTVTVT
-4233 ATDGGGLTTSIDVT
+4233 ATDGGGLSTSIDVT

-4390 AGTNIGDPVAA
+4390 AGTNIGDAVAA

-4680 KVDDVADTPPGQP
+4680 NVDDVADTPPGQP

-4754 DRNGQSITAG
+4754 DRSGQSITAG

-4769 RVRARNAEGWGPWS
+4769 RVRAGTRWS
-4783 EAAIVVTASPDPPP
+4783 TCWAAPTPTTSP
-4797 DTAPANGD
+4797 
-4805 EAEADDSG
+4805 
-4813 QEESADAAG
+4813 
-4822 SYQATAYFV
+4822 
-4831 QGRVRV
+4831 
-4837 KWDDV
+4837 
-4842 DGAKHYTV
+4842 

>member
-1 MRAASSGLARFGLI
+1 M
-15 ALLAAVTVAV
+15 
-25 VLGALLLSP
+25 
-34 ASPAGAQSGSGT
+34 
-46 VDYDTDGDNLI
+46 D
-57 EVSNL
+57 
-62 AQLNAI
+62 
-68 RYDLD
+68 
-73 GNGTVA
+73 
-79 SGDQANYDIAFP
+79 
-91 NAVASMGCAATC
+91 
-103 TGYELEAD
+103 
-111 LDFNTDTG
+111 
-119 SDSGG
+119 
-124 AAVIDAADDYYN
+124 
-136 IGSGWEPLGD
+136 
-146 SGPSPFR
+146 
-153 TTFNGNNHTISNLF
+153 
-167 INRTGSSDNYI
+167 
-178 GLFGQLGGATV
+178 
-189 TRVHLVDAKVTG
+189 
-201 NNDVG
+201 
-206 ALVGHITLGTVSHSS
+206 
-221 SSGTVSGVGKVGGL
+221 
-235 VGAINSNRGTVEYS
+235 
-249 RSSAVVTATGIGVG
+249 
-263 GLVGSS
+263 
-269 SGLVRASYA
+269 
-278 TGAVTGLGDVGGLSG
+278 
-293 YSSTTFY
+293 
-300 AVYAT
+300 
-305 GAVTATG
+305 
-312 VSNASAGGLVG
+312 
-323 GSEGGIYAS
+323 
-332 YSTGAVT
+332 
-339 SASGQAGGLLN
+339 
-350 PSGSGASVVD
+350 
-360 SYWDVTTTGIADN
+360 TTT
-373 NDPDTGEGKT
+373 
-383 TSDLQSPT
+383 
-391 QTDGYAG
+391 
-398 IYANWNLDLDG
+398 
-409 DSNTDDDPW
+409 
-418 DFGTASQ
+418 
-425 YPALKADSDGDGRAT
+425 
-440 AYEFGRQGRSAP
+440 
-452 AVTVDYDDDDDGL
+452 
-465 IEVVDLDQL
+465 
-474 NAMRW
+474 
-479 DLDGDGAPDVA
+479 
-490 NANDYALAFPN
+490 
-501 PATGMGCPVTATDAD
+501 
-516 DNDCLGYELTADLD
+516 
-530 FNTDTTGSSAAVV
+530 
-543 DSSDDYW
+543 
-550 NGGLGW
+550 
-556 SPIGSESAPYM
+556 
-567 AVFDGGRHTIA
+567 
-578 NLFINRPTSD
+578 
-588 LQAAVDVNKS
+588 
-598 NYVGLFASLMS
+598 
-609 PGEVRHLRLTGVSVT
+609 
-624 GRGNVGAV
+624 
-632 VGHITL
+632 
-638 GKVSN
+638 
-643 VSAAGE
+643 
-649 VSAVGSSGGD
+649 
-659 GEKAGGLVGSTGSAS
+659 
-674 ALIEYSYS
+674 
-682 TATVTAGDDYAGGL
+682 
-696 VGESKGEIRASY
+696 
-708 ATGAATAT
+708 
-716 GNYAGGL
+716 
-723 AGSADYS
+723 
-730 TFIIVSYAT
+730 
-739 GAASGADYVGGL
+739 
-751 VGRAN
+751 
-756 GHIFYSYSRGAASS
+756 
-770 TSSPVG
+770 
-776 TSLGGLVGSWSG
+776 
-788 AGTITNSYWDVTTSG
+788 
-803 IADDSDAATGEG
+803 
-815 MTTSELQSP
+815 
-824 QAYGSG
+824 
-830 AAIYADWNVDV
+830 
-841 DNADNDDTKTTGAD
+841 
-855 DPWDFGTASQ
+855 
-865 YPALKADFN
+865 
-874 RDGTSSA
+874 
-881 ADDDFGRQPRSAP
+881 
-894 VAQSAD
+894 
-900 VDYDANDDG
+900 
-909 LIEVSSIAQ
+909 
-918 LHATRWN
+918 
-925 PDGDG
+925 
-930 DPIAANADD
+930 
-939 YALAFPTPATG
+939 
-950 MGCVL
+950 
-955 TDHDSDA
+955 
-962 ASPDQPT
+962 
-969 CTGYELTADLD
+969 
-980 FDEDGDGV
+980 
-988 ITAGDAA
+988 
-995 YWNEGLGW
+995 
-1003 DPLGVDATGERF
+1003 
-1015 TATFDGKGHRIS
+1015 
-1027 NLYINRPAETDVGLW
+1027 
-1042 TTLGDGA
+1042 
-1049 AVVRNLGVERASVT
+1049 
-1063 GVENVGVIVGS
+1063 
-1074 LDGTLEMVYATGSV
+1074 
-1088 RAARSATGSAKG
+1088 
-1100 SSAGGLAGYMATNAA
+1100 
-1115 TIRDSYAN
+1115 
-1123 VAVTADV
+1123 
-1130 TQAGGL
+1130 
-1136 VGSGLGNWEI
+1136 
-1146 SRSYARG
+1146 
-1153 RVSSAGLT
+1153 
-1161 GGVIARAFWFFSG
+1161 
-1174 TTADNYWDTES
+1174 
-1185 SGQAVADEHSSVTAF
+1185 
-1200 STGKTTAELQAPV
+1200 
-1213 DTTSDMDG
+1213 DMDG
-1221 ATVGVQNIYAN
+1221 ATSGVQNIYAN

-1485 FEGNGHTI
+1485 FDGNGHTI
-1493 SRLFIA
+1493 SRLFIS
-1499 RSAAT
+1499 RSAA
-1504 SIGLFG
+1504 SDVGLFS
-1510 AIGMDGAIEN
+1510 ALGMDGAVEN
-1520 VGLENVDVTGAYD
+1520 VGLENVNVTGD
-1533 VGALA
+1533 STVGALA

-1547 AVYATGSITGSAS
+1547 AVYSTGSVTGDNT

-1659 FKSTGQL
+1659 VKSTGQL

-1671 YWDVTTTSI
+1671 YWDVTTSGI

-1691 KTTRDLQMPA
+1691 KSTRDLQMPA

-1758 RSAPNQPP
+1758 RSVPNQPP

-1850 ALVDVTINVTNVV
+1850 ALVEVTINVTNVV

-1870 DYDSDDD
+1870 DYDSDDN
-1877 GLIEVDSL
+1877 GLIEVGSL
-1885 SKLDAMRYDLDGDG
+1885 DQLDAMRHDLDGDG
-1899 VSTAAGYLAAF
+1899 VSINAAYFSNNF
-1910 TTPAVGMGCPV
+1910 TTPAAGMGCPV
-1921 TDHDGDA
+1921 TDHDSDA

-2005 TNHVGLFGATSATS
+2005 TNNVGLFGATSATS
-2019 AIRNVGLEGASVTGN
+2019 AVRNVGLESASVTGN

-2039 LIGQAYGAVEAAYS
+2039 LIGSVYGAVEAAYS

-2109 YATGAVRGID
+2109 YATGAVRGSD

-2168 YWNVTTTGIADDNDA
+2168 YWNVTTTGIADDNNADTGEGKTTSDLQSPTQTNGYAGIYANWNLNLDGTAGGDDPWDFGTASQYPALKADFNRDSVKSAADGDFGRQPRAAPATVDYDSDDNGLIEVADLDQLNAMRWDLNGDGASTDAGYATAFPNPETGMGCPITAADADDNDCLGYELTADLDFDTNGSGTANLGDTYYNGGAGWEPIGTSASRFNTVFDGRGYTISNLFISRGATDYVGLFGAAGAWIRARNVGLEDAAVTGQDNVGILLGETNGEVEFTYTTGSVVGRVRVGGLVGNSGRTGSIETSYSTASVTGTGNYSGGLIGQSNGAVKASYATGAVGGVQAGGLVGRNYYYGAITASYARGAVTGTSVARGLVASTPILFGLPGQPDDTGTVTDSYWNVTTSGIADDGNA
-2183 ATGEGKTTLQLQ
+2183 ATGEGKTTSDLQ
-2195 SPAQTNGY
+2195 SPTQTNGY

-2259 PAPANNPPVFPVV
+2259 PVV
-2272 AAFTPNEGQTAVG
+2272 A
-2285 TIPAAVDPESDA
+2285 
-2297 LTYQM
+2297 
-2302 LTGAADGD
+2302 
-2310 HALFNFNVGTRVLA
+2310 
-2324 FKAAPNYEAIPTKR
+2324 
-2338 TYTVKIQVRDTK
+2338 
-2350 NAAGTADNT
+2350 
-2359 WDDTVTVTI
+2359 
-2368 RLQNVDEPP
+2368 
-2377 GNPTGVQAVGIVN
+2377 
-2390 GLRVTWTAPDM
+2390 
-2401 AGKPAIND
+2401 
-2409 YDVQYNRRT
+2409 
-2418 SAAGVNPAVWAANV
+2418 
-2432 AVNHVGTGT
+2432 
-2441 TATITGLTPGETYRV
+2441 
-2456 FVRAVNAEGNSQFT
+2456 
-2470 FPVEGVP
+2470 
-2477 LAPPVVPPGTVD
+2477 VD
-2489 YDTDDDGLI
+2489 YDTDGNNLI
-2498 EVDSLVKLNAVRW
+2498 EVSTLAQLNAIRH
-2511 DLDGNGASAN
+2511 DLDGNGDSTHADYT
-2521 AGYATAFP
+2521 GAFP
-2529 NPETGMGCVLTD
+2529 NAAADMGC
-2541 HDSDPNSADQP
+2541 AA
-2552 TCTGYELTADLDFDT
+2552 TCLGYELTADLDFDT
-2567 HGNDDTVT
+2567 NGSGTANLGDT
-2575 AADAAYWNG
+2575 YWNTG
-2584 GAGWAPIGSSSAPFA
+2584 DGWAPIGSDSSASTRYNA
-2599 TTFDGAGHAIS
+2599 VFDGDGHTIS
-2610 NLFINRG
+2610 NLFISRS
-2617 STDYLG
+2617 STNDVG
-2623 LFRVVGDGGRIRNLG
+2623 LFGSSSATSAIRNVG
-2638 LERVKITGRDFIGA
+2638 LESASVTANSYTGALIGSAYGA
-2652 VAGETSAFSGVEAVY
+2652 VDFAYSTGSVTGSNSYVGGLVGYFEGQIQRSYSTAGVTGLDYVGGLVGNATNTAVIKAGY
-2667 VTGAVSGRDLIGGL
+2667 ATGAVSGRIG
-2681 IGEHNPNASL
+2681 
-2691 RNTYSAARVTGS
+2691 
-2703 SYVGGL
+2703 VGG
-2709 LGYVPS
+2709 
-2715 STATVYYSYARG
+2715 
-2727 VVTGRNSGGL
+2727 
-2737 LYPSAD
+2737 
-2743 QYGINGQQTYWDTQT
+2743 
-2758 TGQATSNGGTG
+2758 
-2769 QSTSN
+2769 
-2774 LKTPTGAS
+2774 
-2782 GIYSSWPVATW
+2782 
-2793 DFGTASQYP
+2793 
-2802 ALKYDT
+2802 
-2808 DGDGAASWQEF
+2808 
-2819 GRQRRSAPVVAPGT
+2819 
-2833 VDYDTDDDGLIEVD
+2833 
-2847 RLVKLNAVRWDLDG
+2847 
-2861 NGASANAGYATAFP
+2861 
-2875 NPETGMGCP
+2875 
-2884 ITATDADDN
+2884 
-2893 DCTGYELT
+2893 
-2901 ADLDFD
+2901 
-2907 QNNDNRITSADAAW
+2907 
-2921 WNGGSGWEPIGGNS
+2921 
-2935 LASVTIGYPGF
+2935 
-2946 TATFQGNGH
+2946 
-2955 TISHLYIDRPGRN
+2955 
-2968 AVGLF
+2968 
-2973 GATKGKNSVIRNLTL
+2973 
-2988 ADVNVASKRNV
+2988 
-2999 GALVGSSWGSIEG
+2999 LVGSSDGEIT
-3012 VHVSGRVSG
+3012 
-3021 DRAGGLVGQ
+3021 AGY
-3030 LSGRA
+3030 S
-3035 SRSHSEAV
+3035 
-3043 VTGGSAGNR
+3043 TGA
-3052 LVSFGGL
+3052 
-3059 VSVLTGSVE
+3059 
-3068 SSYATGS
+3068 
-3075 VTGTHN
+3075 VTGTGSN
-3081 VGGLVGFMYEGG
+3081 VGGLVGL
-3093 RVSRCYA
+3093 R
-3100 TGDVTVSVTN
+3100 
-3110 GGGLIGLNNS
+3110 GGGTI
-3120 GSISACYA
+3120 
-3128 TGEVSGNGNIAGGL
+3128 
-3142 VGLSGNPS
+3142 
-3150 GNRGAIVASYARGRV
+3150 
-3165 TATGS
+3165 
-3170 RTGGLGGKG
+3170 
-3179 GASVTNSYW
+3179 TNSYW
-3188 DVTTSGIA
+3188 NTDTSSQTTSSGGVGKTT
-3196 DDNNA
+3196 NA
-3201 ATGEGKATSEL
+3201 LAA
-3212 QSPTQTN
+3212 PTQTN

-3224 YANWNLD
+3224 YANWNLN
-3231 LDGDANTDD
+3231 LDSTAGGD
-3240 DPWDFGTTS
+3240 DPWDFGTAS
-3249 EYPALK
+3249 QYPALK
-3255 ADFNDDGISTWQE
+3255 ADFNDDGVKSAADGD
-3268 FGRQRRSA
+3268 FGRQPRSA
-3276 PVVQPPVVAP
+3276 PVVANNPPVFTEGATASRSVLENTVPNRNIGLPVAATDADSDALTYALSPGQDGAHFAIVSSSGQLRTKEALNYENNDEYSVTVTVSDGNGGSDSIAVTITVDNESEPPGAPTGLAANPMSNGLRVTWTAP
-3286 GTVDYDTDGDNL
+3286 GMAGKPALTRYDVEYKLSAATAWTPHSHTGTGTTARITGLTVGATYNVRVRAVNPDGSSGWASANGIPRAPGLGVDYDTDDDGLIEIDNL
-3298 IEVDSLAQLNAMRWD
+3298 AKLNAMRWD
-3313 ADGDGAGGGSGH
+3313 ADGDGAGGGSDYD
-3325 AAAFPNATAGMGCP
+3325 AAFPDAAPGMGCP

-3354 TNGSGGANSGD
+3354 TNGRVGADSGD
-3365 TYWNGG
+3365 DYWNGG

-3397 PDSDYVGLFST
+3397 PNQDYVGLFST

-3414 ASEVRNLGLENVDVT
+3414 VSEVRNLGLENVDVT

-3510 VSGMNWVGG
+3510 VSAVTWVGG

-3541 GFAGLE
+3541 GFGGLE

-3621 KVGGLIGKSYGRD
+3621 KIGGLIGKSYGRD
-3634 EHDSYWDTVTSRH
+3634 EHDSYWDIVTSRH
-3647 RPGDKDWVYGEGKTT
+3647 RPGDKDWVYGKGKTT

-3675 ANWNVDLDGDGFG
+3675 ADWNVDLDGDGFG

-3709 DGTATSYEF
+3709 DGTATAYEF

-3737 GVFEVTVPENT
+3737 GMFEVTVPENT

-3879 KITAAGTTTYTMTHL
+3879 KITAADTTTYTMTHL
-3894 TPLITYAVQ
+3894 TPLITYEVR

-3914 DSAVVLG
+3914 DSAVAYG

-3926 APSAAATGAATGAEP
+3926 APSAAATGAEP
-3941 GTQRFRRSAPQP
+3941 GTQRFRRSAPPP
-3953 GQPANLRATPQADGS
+3953 GQPANLRATPQTDGS
-3968 ALVTWDAPTEAG
+3968 TLVTWDAPTEAG

-3994 DGSYQVIA
+3994 DSNYQVIA

-4011 GVVAYRDDGNGREAG
+4011 GVVAYRDDGNGRAAG

-4042 LGRWTPGVR
+4042 LGRWTQGVR
-4051 DNRPPAFAEDS
+4051 DNRPPAFTEDS
-4062 AAAFQVAENT
+4062 ATAFQVAENT
-4072 AAGTDIGDPVTATD
+4072 AAGADIGDPVTATD

-4092 LVYLLDGAAADHFAI
+4092 LIYLLDGAAADHFAI

-4124 QDSYA
+4124 KDSYA

-4143 LDVTITVTD
+4143 LDATITVTD
-4152 VQEAPAFASSALEVS
+4152 VQEAPAFAAASITRQ
-4167 VAENTAAGTDIG
+4167 VAENTAAGANIG
-4179 DPVTATDSDGD
+4179 SPVTATDSDGD
-4190 ALTYSLG
+4190 SLTYTLG
-4197 STAAA
+4197 GTDA
-4202 GHFTIDSSSGQ
+4202 GHFAIDADSGQ
-4213 LQTSGALDYE
+4213 LQTKGALDYE
-4223 STDSYALTVT
+4223 SQDSYAVT
-4233 ATDGGGLTTSIDVT
+4233 IIATDGGGLTASIAVT
-4247 IKVDDIEETGRP
+4247 ITVDDIEEASQP
-4259 GNVQAALQSD
+4259 GNVQAELQSD
-4269 GSALITWD
+4269 GSVLVTWN

-4291 RRVDTADSGYQVIA
+4291 RRVDTADSGYQLIA

-4313 DGDAEYR
+4313 DGAAEYR

-4374 SFSDSA
+4374 SFSDSTA
-4380 ATVSVAENTA
+4380 EVGVAENTA
-4390 AGTNIGDPVAA
+4390 AGTNIGDAVAA

-4469 DVADTPPGQPDVP
+4469 DVADTPPGQPDAP

-4496 TEPAAGSSAI
+4496 TAAAAGSSAI

-4547 TAGTSYDVRVRAK
+4547 TAGTSYDVRVRAR
-4560 NAEGWGEWSE
+4560 NAEGWGPWSAPAI
-4570 AATVTTASPAPPP
+4570 AATASPAPAA
-4583 NNPPSFASST
+4583 NNPPSFADST
-4593 LEVSVAENTASS
+4593 AEVGVAENTA
-4605 TDIGA
+4605 TGADIGSP
-4610 AVTATDPDVGDTLTY
+4610 VTATDPDAGDTLTY
-4625 TLGNTADDGHFAIDS
+4625 TLGTTTDGAHFTIDS
-4640 NSGQLQTSGA
+4640 NSGQLQTKGA

-4658 YAVTVTATDGGGGLS
+4658 YAVTVTATDDGGLS
-4673 ASIAVTI
+4673 ASIAVTV
-4680 KVDDVADTPPGQP
+4680 KVDDVADTAPGQP

-4698 SNIKQTSFRITW
+4698 INIKQTSFRITW
-4710 TAPAAGSSAISGY
+4710 TAPTAGSSAISGY

-4754 DRNGQSITAG
+4754 DRSGQSITAG

-4769 RVRARNAEGWGPWS
+4769 RVRARNDEGWGAWS
-4783 EAAIVVTASPDPPP
+4783 KAATVTTASPDPPSDP
-4797 DTAPANGD
+4797 APANGG
-4805 EAEADDSG
+4805 EAEAGDSG
-4813 QEESADAAG
+4813 QEEPADAAG

-4842 DGAKHYTV
+4842 DGAKHYTVQKNGQLLPGWFIATAFFDGDVEENTRYEYRITA

>member
-1 MRAASSGLARFGLI
+1 MRAASGGLARFGLI
-15 ALLAAVTVAV
+15 ALLAAVTLAVAA
-25 VLGALLLSP
+25 GALLLSS

-79 SGDQANYDIAFP
+79 AGDQANYDIAFP
-91 NAVASMGCAATC
+91 NALASMGCAATC
-103 TGYELEAD
+103 TGYELTTD
-111 LDFNTDTG
+111 LDFDTDSSG
-119 SDSGG
+119 AVDSSDTYASWSP
-124 AAVIDAADDYYN
+124 
-136 IGSGWEPLGD
+136 IGTSA
-146 SGPSPFR
+146 SPFVA
-153 TTFNGNNHTISNLF
+153 TFDGGGHTILKMTIRASGSNV
-167 INRTGSSDNYI
+167 
-178 GLFGQLGGATV
+178 GLFGSTSIAAIIRNLA
-189 TRVHLVDAKVTG
+189 LLAVDIDRA
-201 NNDVG
+201 
-206 ALVGHITLGTVSHSS
+206 
-221 SSGTVSGVGKVGGL
+221 SGRPRTDA
-235 VGAINSNRGTVEYS
+235 VGAIVGFNRGRIE
-249 RSSAVVTATGIGVG
+249 R
-263 GLVGSS
+263 
-269 SGLVRASYA
+269 SYA
-278 TGAVTGLGDVGGLSG
+278 TGSVQGVERVGGLAGDNQGTIANS
-293 YSSTTFY
+293 Y
-300 AVYAT
+300 AN
-305 GAVTATG
+305 VTAG
-312 VSNASAGGLVG
+312 GSRYVGGLAGRNHGSAASITNSYSIGSQSAKSMMYSTGRGGFDSGIV
-323 GSEGGIYAS
+323 GSEGGIVGANTGSATISAS
-332 YSTGAVT
+332 YWNSQT
-339 SASGQAGGLLN
+339 SSSPWSYAGIF
-350 PSGSGASVVD
+350 P
-360 SYWDVTTTGIADN
+360 DN
-373 NDPDTGEGKT
+373 FKKT
-383 TSDLQSPT
+383 TAQLQSPT
-391 QTDGYAG
+391 GATG
-398 IYANWNLDLDG
+398 IYSGWSAAI
-409 DSNTDDDPW
+409 W

-425 YPALKADSDGDGRAT
+425 YPALLYDTDGDGT
-440 AYEFGRQGRSAP
+440 PSAYEFGRQGRSAP
-452 AVTVDYDDDDDGL
+452 EDYDDDDNGL
-465 IEVVDLDQL
+465 IEVDSLVKL
-474 NAMRW
+474 NAIRW
-479 DLDGDGAPDVA
+479 DLDGNGAST
-490 NANDYALAFPN
+490 NAGYALAFPT
-501 PATGMGCPVTATDAD
+501 PAVGMGCPVTATDAD

-556 SPIGSESAPYM
+556 SPIASESTAYM

-578 NLFINRPTSD
+578 NLFINRPTSNMVNFRD
-588 LQAAVDVNKS
+588 ANKS

-609 PGEVRHLRLTGVSVT
+609 PGEIRHLRLTGVSVT

-632 VGHITL
+632 VGHITQ
-638 GKVSN
+638 GTVSH
-643 VSAAGE
+643 VSSTGA
-649 VSAVGSSGGD
+649 VTAVGSSGGD

-674 ALIEYSYS
+674 AVIEYSYS

-716 GNYAGGL
+716 GSYAGGL
-723 AGSADYS
+723 VGKNDGSG
-730 TFIIVSYAT
+730 IIKASYAT
-739 GAASGADYVGGL
+739 GAASGADHVGGLAGQAVGNILSSYSRGAPSSSSSPAGTNVGGL
-751 VGRAN
+751 VG
-756 GHIFYSYSRGAASS
+756 SR
-770 TSSPVG
+770 
-776 TSLGGLVGSWSG
+776 SG

-803 IADDSDAATGEG
+803 LADDGVAATGEG
-815 MTTSELQSP
+815 KTTIELQSP
-824 QAYGSG
+824 TQTNGYAG
-830 AAIYADWNVDV
+830 IYANWNLDL
-841 DNADNDDTKTTGAD
+841 DSTAGGD

-881 ADDDFGRQPRSAP
+881 ADGDFGRQPRSAP
-894 VAQSAD
+894 VVNNS
-900 VDYDANDDG
+900 
-909 LIEVSSIAQ
+909 
-918 LHATRWN
+918 
-925 PDGDG
+925 
-930 DPIAANADD
+930 
-939 YALAFPTPATG
+939 PTF
-950 MGCVL
+950 
-955 TDHDSDA
+955 SDA
-962 ASPDQPT
+962 ALSASIDENVHA
-969 CTGYELTADLD
+969 GRNVGNLMTANDR
-980 FDEDGDGV
+980 DGD
-988 ITAGDAA
+988 
-995 YWNEGLGW
+995 
-1003 DPLGVDATGERF
+1003 
-1015 TATFDGKGHRIS
+1015 
-1027 NLYINRPAETDVGLW
+1027 
-1042 TTLGDGA
+1042 TL
-1049 AVVRNLGVERASVT
+1049 
-1063 GVENVGVIVGS
+1063 
-1074 LDGTLEMVYATGSV
+1074 VYS
-1088 RAARSATGSAKG
+1088 
-1100 SSAGGLAGYMATNAA
+1100 
-1115 TIRDSYAN
+1115 
-1123 VAVTADV
+1123 
-1130 TQAGGL
+1130 
-1136 VGSGLGNWEI
+1136 
-1146 SRSYARG
+1146 
-1153 RVSSAGLT
+1153 LT
-1161 GGVIARAFWFFSG
+1161 G
-1174 TTADNYWDTES
+1174 
-1185 SGQAVADEHSSVTAF
+1185 
-1200 STGKTTAELQAPV
+1200 
-1213 DTTSDMDG
+1213 
-1221 ATVGVQNIYAN
+1221 
-1232 WDAAKWDFGTNSQ
+1232 
-1245 YPALKFD
+1245 
-1252 TDKSGGATSA
+1252 
-1262 EFGSQSRAALTT
+1262 
-1274 APVFADGASKT
+1274 ADGVYFAIDPSTAQIKSK
-1285 LTVPENTRAGVAISG
+1285 
-1300 SPTATD
+1300 
-1306 ADAGDWLTYAL
+1306 
-1317 EGADAAH
+1317 
-1324 FVIHRATGQISTKT
+1324 F
-1338 VLDYETDTQK
+1338 VLDYESK
-1348 QVRVV
+1348 SSYVFQVKAVDPSGGE
-1353 ATDSTGRTAGIDVNI
+1353 ATME
-1368 DVTNVNE
+1368 VTVYLSDESE
-1375 GATDSVDYDT
+1375 GATDSVDYDI
-1385 DDDGLIEVDS
+1385 DSDGLIEVDS
-1395 LEKLDAMRY
+1395 LDQLDAMRH
-1404 DLDGDGVSTDAAYLA
+1404 DLDGDGVSTNAAY
-1419 VFTTPTEGLGCPNAV
+1419 F
-1434 CRGYELDTDLTFDS
+1434 S
-1448 NSDGTV
+1448 N
-1454 DVSDHSGDWWDSG
+1454 
-1467 AGWAPI
+1467 
-1473 GTDTNGERYTAA
+1473 
-1485 FEGNGHTI
+1485 
-1493 SRLFIA
+1493 
-1499 RSAAT
+1499 
-1504 SIGLFG
+1504 
-1510 AIGMDGAIEN
+1510 
-1520 VGLENVDVTGAYD
+1520 
-1533 VGALA
+1533 
-1538 GAAAGASVK
+1538 
-1547 AVYATGSITGSAS
+1547 
-1560 VGGLIGSNAATTME
+1560 
-1574 RSYSTATVTGSG
+1574 
-1586 NNVGGLMG
+1586 
-1594 GVIDT
+1594 
-1599 MSRRPNVI
+1599 
-1607 RASYSTG
+1607 
-1614 AVSGDGAVGGLIGRM
+1614 
-1629 QLAAVGNNRLVAV
+1629 
-1642 YAAGAVSGNS
+1642 
-1652 NVGGLIG
+1652 
-1659 FKSTGQL
+1659 
-1666 TVTDS
+1666 
-1671 YWDVTTTSI
+1671 
-1680 ADDSDPTTGVG
+1680 
-1691 KTTRDLQMPA
+1691 
-1701 QTDGYAGIYANWN
+1701 
-1714 LNLDGDA
+1714 
-1721 STDDDPWDFGTDSE
+1721 
-1735 YPALKVEWDGDGTPS
+1735 
-1750 AYEFGRQG
+1750 
-1758 RSAPNQPP
+1758 
-1766 AFDAATLTLSVPE
+1766 
-1779 NTAAGVNIGSPVLAT
+1779 
-1794 DPDGDPLYYDVIGDE
+1794 
-1809 IVYFTFDAD
+1809 
-1818 TNQIKTR
+1818 
-1825 FVLDHESKTSYSF
+1825 
-1838 SIMTDDGSGGFP
+1838 
-1850 ALVDVTINVTNVV
+1850 
-1863 EGATDSV
+1863 
-1870 DYDSDDD
+1870 
-1877 GLIEVDSL
+1877 
-1885 SKLDAMRYDLDGDG
+1885 
-1899 VSTAAGYLAAF
+1899 AF
-1910 TTPAVGMGCPV
+1910 TTPAAGMGCPV
-1921 TDHDGDA
+1921 ADHDSDA

-1933 PTCTGYELTADLDFN
+1933 PTCTGYELTADLDFDTN
-1948 TDKTGSSAA
+1948 GSGTANLG
-1957 VVDSSD
+1957 DT
-1963 AYWNG
+1963 YWNG
-1968 GAGWAPIGS
+1968 GDGWAPIGS
-1977 DSSASTRYN
+1977 DASASTQYS
-1986 AVFDGDGHTIS
+1986 ATFDGDGHTIS

-2005 TNHVGLFGATSATS
+2005 TNHVGLFGTTSATS
-2019 AIRNVGLEGASVTGN
+2019 AVRNVGLESASVTGQN
-2034 AYTGA
+2034 YTGA
-2039 LIGQAYGAVEAAYS
+2039 LIGSVYGTLLDASYS
-2053 TGSVNGNGYVGGLV
+2053 TGSVAGNDNVGGLV
-2067 ASLSGGSSSIQRG
+2067 GHSSGATGATGIIQRS
-2080 YSTAS
+2080 YSTVG
-2085 VTGSTGRIGGLVG
+2085 VTGSGQLIGGLAG
-2098 SSSGGGQIKAS
+2098 SFGGAIKAS
-2109 YATGAVRGID
+2109 YATGAVTGAD
-2119 YVGGLAGDSDS
+2119 YVGGLVGSFS
-2130 NGGITASYATGAV
+2130 GSITASYFTGSATGTGGNV
-2143 SSSASPAGTNLG
+2143 G
-2155 GLAGRNTGTITNS
+2155 GLMGLNSFGVGTITDS
-2168 YWNVTTTGIADDNDA
+2168 YWNVTTSGIADDNNA
-2183 ATGEGKTTLQLQ
+2183 ATGEGKTTSQLQ
-2195 SPAQTNGY
+2195 SPTQTNGYAGIYANWNLNLDATAGGDDPWDFGTASEYPALKVEWDGDGAATAYEFGRQGRAAPATVDYDSDDNGLIEVADLDQLNAMRWDLNGDGASTDAGYATAFPNPETGMGCPITAADADDNDCLGYELTADLDFDTNGSGTANLGDTYWNGGAGWEPIGTSASRFNTVFDGRGYTISNLFISRGATDYVGLFGAAGAWIRARNVGLEDAAVTGQDNVGILLGETNGEVEFTYTTGSVVGRVRVGGLVGNSGRTGSIETSYSTASVTGTGNYSGGLIGQSNGAVKASYATGAVGGVQAGGLVGRNYYYGAITASYARGAVTGTSVARGLVASTPILFGLPGQPDDSGTVTDSYWDVTTTGLADDGNAATGEGKTTSDLQSPTQTNGY

-2237 DFNRDGVKSAAD
+2237 DFNRDSVKSAVD

-2259 PAPANNPPVFPVV
+2259 PAPANNPPVFT
-2272 AAFTPNEGQTAVG
+2272 AGYDDTPNIAEGETAVG
-2285 TIPAAVDPESDA
+2285 NYAATDPESDA
-2297 LTYQM
+2297 LTYAVTGTDAAAFAISGAGV
-2302 LTGAADGD
+2302 LTLNSAANHETKSSYIVSVTVHDGKDAAGAADTSVD
-2310 HALFNFNVGTRVLA
+2310 ATLDL
-2324 FKAAPNYEAIPTKR
+2324 
-2338 TYTVKIQVRDTK
+2338 
-2350 NAAGTADNT
+2350 
-2359 WDDTVTVTI
+2359 TVTVDDT
-2368 RLQNVDEPP
+2368 LEPP
-2377 GNPTGVQAVGIVN
+2377 GVPTGVNVVGIVN
-2390 GLRVTWTAPDM
+2390 GLRVSWTAADA
-2401 AGKPAIND
+2401 AGKPAVSFW
-2409 YDVQYNRRT
+2409 VQYAQRT
-2418 SAAGVNPAVWAANV
+2418 SAGPPPVWDSLTPISVGGV
-2432 AVNHVGTGT
+2432 T
-2441 TATITGLTPGETYRV
+2441 TYDITGLTPGETYQV
-2456 FVRAVNAEGNSQFT
+2456 FVRAVNAEGNSLWT
-2470 FPVEGVP
+2470 FPGQDVP

-2489 YDTDDDGLI
+2489 YDRDDDGLI
-2498 EVDSLVKLNAVRW
+2498 DVDSLAKLNAVRW

-2529 NPETGMGCVLTD
+2529 NPETGMGCPVTD
-2541 HDSDPNSADQP
+2541 HDGDSNTPDQP

-2584 GAGWAPIGSSSAPFA
+2584 GSGWDPIGSSSAPFA
-2599 TTFDGAGHAIS
+2599 ATFDGAGHAIA

-2617 STDYLG
+2617 STDYIG

-2652 VAGETSAFSGVEAVY
+2652 VAGEMSAFSGVEAVY

-2681 IGEHNPNASL
+2681 IGEHHPNASL

-2703 SYVGGL
+2703 RYVGGL
-2709 LGYVPS
+2709 LGYVPG

-2727 VVTGRNSGGL
+2727 VVSGLDSGGL

-2769 QSTSN
+2769 QTTSN
-2774 LKTPTGAS
+2774 LKSPTGAT
-2782 GIYSSWPVATW
+2782 GIYSDWPTATW
-2793 DFGTASQYP
+2793 DFGTAIQYP

-2847 RLVKLNAVRWDLDG
+2847 SLVKLNAVRWDLDG

-2935 LASVTIGYPGF
+2935 LASVTWGYTGF

-3081 VGGLVGFMYEGG
+3081 VGGLVGFMDEDG

-3142 VGLSGNPS
+3142 VGLSRNPS
-3150 GNRGAIVASYARGRV
+3150 DNRGAIVASYARGRV

-3286 GTVDYDTDGDNL
+3286 GTVDYDTDDDGLIEIDNL
-3298 IEVDSLAQLNAMRWD
+3298 AKLNAMRWD
-3313 ADGDGAGGGSGH
+3313 ADGDGAGGGSDYD
-3325 AAAFPNATAGMGCP
+3325 AAFPDAAPGMGCP

-3354 TNGSGGANSGD
+3354 TNGRVGADSGD
-3365 TYWNGG
+3365 DYWNGG

-3397 PDSDYVGLFST
+3397 PNQDYVGLFST

-3414 ASEVRNLGLENVDVT
+3414 ASEVRNVGLENVDVT

-3483 GLESSN
+3483 GWESSN

-3526 SDDGG
+3526 LDDGG

-3541 GFAGLE
+3541 GFGGLE

-3582 PIAASY
+3582 PVVASY

-3634 EHDSYWDTVTSRH
+3634 EHDSYWDIVTSRH
-3647 RPGDKDWVYGEGKTT
+3647 RPGDKDWVYGKGKTT

-3675 ANWNVDLDGDGFG
+3675 ADWNVDLDGDGFG

-3737 GVFEVTVPENT
+3737 GMFEVTVPENT

-3926 APSAAATGAATGAEP
+3926 APSAAATGAEP
-3941 GTQRFRRSAPQP
+3941 GTQRFRRSAPPP

-4011 GVVAYRDDGNGREAG
+4011 GVVAYRDEGSGREAG

-4051 DNRPPAFAEDS
+4051 DNRPPAFAADS

-4072 AAGTDIGDPVTATD
+4072 AAGADIGDPVTATD

-4092 LVYLLDGAAADHFAI
+4092 LIYLLGGADAGHFAI

-4124 QDSYA
+4124 RDSFM

-4143 LDVTITVTD
+4143 LDATITVTD
-4152 VQEAPAFASSALEVS
+4152 VEEAPAFAAASITLQ
-4167 VAENTAAGTDIG
+4167 VAENTAAGANIG
-4179 DPVTATDSDGD
+4179 SPVTATDSDGD

-4197 STAAA
+4197 STAAD

-4213 LQTSGALDYE
+4213 LQTKGALDYE
-4223 STDSYALTVT
+4223 SQDSYAVT
-4233 ATDGGGLTTSIDVT
+4233 IIATDGGGLTASIAVT
-4247 IKVDDIEETGRP
+4247 ITVDDIEEASQP

-4269 GSALITWD
+4269 GSVLVTWN

-4291 RRVDTADSGYQVIA
+4291 RRVDAADSGYQLIA

-4313 DGDAEYR
+4313 DGAAEYR
-4320 DEGGDLEAGQS
+4320 DGGGDLEAGQS

-4368 AANAAP
+4368 AANNPP
-4374 SFSDSA
+4374 SFADSTA
-4380 ATVSVAENTA
+4380 EVGVAENTA
-4390 AGTNIGDPVAA
+4390 AGTDIGDPVAA
-4401 TDPDGG
+4401 TDSDG
-4407 DTLTYTL
+4407 DSLTYTL
-4414 GSTADDGHF
+4414 GTTTDDAHF
-4423 AVDSKTGQLQTSGA
+4423 AIDSKTGQLQTSGA
-4437 LDYESQ
+4437 LDYEST
-4443 SSYLVTV
+4443 SSYTVTV
-4450 TASDSG
+4450 TATDGG

-4469 DVADTPPGQPDVP
+4469 DVADTPPGQPDAP
-4482 EISNIQQTSFRITW
+4482 EVINVKQTSFRITW
-4496 TEPAAGSSAI
+4496 TAPAAGSSAI
-4506 TGYGIQYKLS
+4506 SSYGIQYKLS

-4560 NAEGWGEWSE
+4560 NAEGWGPWSE
-4570 AATVTTASPAPPP
+4570 AAIAVTASPDPPP
-4583 NNPPSFASST
+4583 NNPPSFADST
-4593 LEVSVAENTASS
+4593 LEVSVAENTA
-4605 TDIGA
+4605 TGADIGSP
-4610 AVTATDPDVGDTLTY
+4610 VTATDPDAGDTLTY
-4625 TLGNTADDGHFAIDS
+4625 TLGSTADDGHFAIDS

-4710 TAPAAGSSAISGY
+4710 TEPAAGSSAISGY

-4746 TVTGYNVV
+4746 TVTGYNLV
-4754 DRNGQSITAG
+4754 DRSGQSITAG

-4769 RVRARNAEGWGPWS
+4769 RVRARNDEGWGAWS
-4783 EAAIVVTASPDPPP
+4783 KAATVTTASPDPPSDP
-4797 DTAPANGD
+4797 APANGG
-4805 EAEADDSG
+4805 EAEAGDSG
-4813 QEESADAAG
+4813 QEEPADAAG

-4842 DGAKHYTV
+4842 DGAKHYTVQKNGQLLPGWFIATAFFDGDMEENTRYEYRITA

>member
-1 MRAASSGLARFGLI
+1 MRAATGGWARFGLI
-15 ALLAAVTVAV
+15 GLLALA
-25 VLGALLLSP
+25 LGALLLFS
-34 ASPAGAQSGSGT
+34 ASPVWAQA

-57 EVSNL
+57 EVSTL

-68 RYDLD
+68 RHDLD
-73 GNGTVA
+73 GNGDSTHADYTGAFSNAA
-79 SGDQANYDIAFP
+79 SD
-91 NAVASMGCAATC
+91 MGCAATC
-103 TGYELEAD
+103 TGYELTTD
-111 LDFNTDTG
+111 LDFDTDSSG
-119 SDSGG
+119 AVDSSDTYASWSP
-124 AAVIDAADDYYN
+124 
-136 IGSGWEPLGD
+136 IGTSA
-146 SGPSPFR
+146 SPFVA
-153 TTFNGNNHTISNLF
+153 TFDGGGHTILKMTIRASASNV
-167 INRTGSSDNYI
+167 
-178 GLFGQLGGATV
+178 GLFGSTSTAAIIRNLA
-189 TRVHLVDAKVTG
+189 LLAVDIDRA
-201 NNDVG
+201 
-206 ALVGHITLGTVSHSS
+206 
-221 SSGTVSGVGKVGGL
+221 SGRPRTDAI
-235 VGAINSNRGTVEYS
+235 GAIVGFNRGRIE
-249 RSSAVVTATGIGVG
+249 R
-263 GLVGSS
+263 
-269 SGLVRASYA
+269 SYA
-278 TGAVTGLGDVGGLSG
+278 TGSVQGVERVGGLAGDNQGTIANS
-293 YSSTTFY
+293 Y
-300 AVYAT
+300 AN
-305 GAVTATG
+305 VTAG
-312 VSNASAGGLVG
+312 GSRYVGGLAGRNHGSAASITNSYSIGSQSAKSMMYSTGRGGFDSGIV
-323 GSEGGIYAS
+323 GSEGGIVGGNTGSATISAS
-332 YSTGAVT
+332 YWNSQT
-339 SASGQAGGLLN
+339 SSSPWSYAGIF
-350 PSGSGASVVD
+350 P
-360 SYWDVTTTGIADN
+360 DN
-373 NDPDTGEGKT
+373 LKKT
-383 TSDLQSPT
+383 TAQLQSPT
-391 QTDGYAG
+391 GATG
-398 IYANWNLDLDG
+398 IYVAW
-409 DSNTDDDPW
+409 SAAIW
-418 DFGTASQ
+418 DFGTSSQ
-425 YPALKADSDGDGRAT
+425 YPALKADSDGDGTPT

-452 AVTVDYDDDDDGL
+452 EDYDSDDNGL
-465 IEVVDLDQL
+465 IEVDSLVKL
-474 NAMRW
+474 NAIRW
-479 DLDGDGAPDVA
+479 DLDGNGAST
-490 NANDYALAFPN
+490 NAGYALAFPT
-501 PATGMGCPVTATDAD
+501 PAVGMGCPVTATDAD

-530 FNTDTTGSSAAVV
+530 FNTDTTGSSAAVI

-550 NGGLGW
+550 DGGLGW
-556 SPIGSESAPYM
+556 SPIASESTAYM

-578 NLFINRPTSD
+578 NLFINRPTSNMVNFRD
-588 LQAAVDVNKS
+588 ANKS

-609 PGEVRHLRLTGVSVT
+609 PGEIRHLRLTGVSVT

-632 VGHITL
+632 VGHITQ
-638 GKVSN
+638 GTVSH

-659 GEKAGGLVGSTGSAS
+659 GQKAGGLVGSAGSAS
-674 ALIEYSYS
+674 VVIEYSYS

-716 GNYAGGL
+716 GSYAGGL
-723 AGSADYS
+723 VGKNDGSG
-730 TFIIVSYAT
+730 IIKASYAT
-739 GAASGADYVGGL
+739 GAASGADHVGGLAGQAVGNILSSYSRGAPSSSSSPAGTNVGGL
-751 VGRAN
+751 VG
-756 GHIFYSYSRGAASS
+756 SR
-770 TSSPVG
+770 
-776 TSLGGLVGSWSG
+776 SG

-803 IADDSDAATGEG
+803 LADD
-815 MTTSELQSP
+815 
-824 QAYGSG
+824 
-830 AAIYADWNVDV
+830 
-841 DNADNDDTKTTGAD
+841 
-855 DPWDFGTASQ
+855 
-865 YPALKADFN
+865 
-874 RDGTSSA
+874 
-881 ADDDFGRQPRSAP
+881 
-894 VAQSAD
+894 
-900 VDYDANDDG
+900 
-909 LIEVSSIAQ
+909 
-918 LHATRWN
+918 
-925 PDGDG
+925 
-930 DPIAANADD
+930 
-939 YALAFPTPATG
+939 
-950 MGCVL
+950 
-955 TDHDSDA
+955 
-962 ASPDQPT
+962 
-969 CTGYELTADLD
+969 
-980 FDEDGDGV
+980 GV
-988 ITAGDAA
+988 
-995 YWNEGLGW
+995 
-1003 DPLGVDATGERF
+1003 
-1015 TATFDGKGHRIS
+1015 
-1027 NLYINRPAETDVGLW
+1027 
-1042 TTLGDGA
+1042 
-1049 AVVRNLGVERASVT
+1049 
-1063 GVENVGVIVGS
+1063 
-1074 LDGTLEMVYATGSV
+1074 
-1088 RAARSATGSAKG
+1088 
-1100 SSAGGLAGYMATNAA
+1100 
-1115 TIRDSYAN
+1115 
-1123 VAVTADV
+1123 
-1130 TQAGGL
+1130 
-1136 VGSGLGNWEI
+1136 
-1146 SRSYARG
+1146 
-1153 RVSSAGLT
+1153 
-1161 GGVIARAFWFFSG
+1161 
-1174 TTADNYWDTES
+1174 
-1185 SGQAVADEHSSVTAF
+1185 
-1200 STGKTTAELQAPV
+1200 
-1213 DTTSDMDG
+1213 
-1221 ATVGVQNIYAN
+1221 
-1232 WDAAKWDFGTNSQ
+1232 
-1245 YPALKFD
+1245 
-1252 TDKSGGATSA
+1252 
-1262 EFGSQSRAALTT
+1262 
-1274 APVFADGASKT
+1274 
-1285 LTVPENTRAGVAISG
+1285 
-1300 SPTATD
+1300 
-1306 ADAGDWLTYAL
+1306 
-1317 EGADAAH
+1317 
-1324 FVIHRATGQISTKT
+1324 
-1338 VLDYETDTQK
+1338 
-1348 QVRVV
+1348 
-1353 ATDSTGRTAGIDVNI
+1353 
-1368 DVTNVNE
+1368 
-1375 GATDSVDYDT
+1375 
-1385 DDDGLIEVDS
+1385 
-1395 LEKLDAMRY
+1395 
-1404 DLDGDGVSTDAAYLA
+1404 
-1419 VFTTPTEGLGCPNAV
+1419 
-1434 CRGYELDTDLTFDS
+1434 
-1448 NSDGTV
+1448 
-1454 DVSDHSGDWWDSG
+1454 
-1467 AGWAPI
+1467 
-1473 GTDTNGERYTAA
+1473 
-1485 FEGNGHTI
+1485 
-1493 SRLFIA
+1493 
-1499 RSAAT
+1499 
-1504 SIGLFG
+1504 
-1510 AIGMDGAIEN
+1510 
-1520 VGLENVDVTGAYD
+1520 
-1533 VGALA
+1533 
-1538 GAAAGASVK
+1538 
-1547 AVYATGSITGSAS
+1547 
-1560 VGGLIGSNAATTME
+1560 
-1574 RSYSTATVTGSG
+1574 
-1586 NNVGGLMG
+1586 
-1594 GVIDT
+1594 
-1599 MSRRPNVI
+1599 
-1607 RASYSTG
+1607 
-1614 AVSGDGAVGGLIGRM
+1614 
-1629 QLAAVGNNRLVAV
+1629 
-1642 YAAGAVSGNS
+1642 
-1652 NVGGLIG
+1652 
-1659 FKSTGQL
+1659 
-1666 TVTDS
+1666 
-1671 YWDVTTTSI
+1671 
-1680 ADDSDPTTGVG
+1680 
-1691 KTTRDLQMPA
+1691 
-1701 QTDGYAGIYANWN
+1701 
-1714 LNLDGDA
+1714 
-1721 STDDDPWDFGTDSE
+1721 
-1735 YPALKVEWDGDGTPS
+1735 
-1750 AYEFGRQG
+1750 
-1758 RSAPNQPP
+1758 
-1766 AFDAATLTLSVPE
+1766 
-1779 NTAAGVNIGSPVLAT
+1779 
-1794 DPDGDPLYYDVIGDE
+1794 
-1809 IVYFTFDAD
+1809 
-1818 TNQIKTR
+1818 
-1825 FVLDHESKTSYSF
+1825 
-1838 SIMTDDGSGGFP
+1838 
-1850 ALVDVTINVTNVV
+1850 
-1863 EGATDSV
+1863 
-1870 DYDSDDD
+1870 
-1877 GLIEVDSL
+1877 
-1885 SKLDAMRYDLDGDG
+1885 
-1899 VSTAAGYLAAF
+1899 
-1910 TTPAVGMGCPV
+1910 
-1921 TDHDGDA
+1921 
-1928 NTPDQ
+1928 
-1933 PTCTGYELTADLDFN
+1933 
-1948 TDKTGSSAA
+1948 
-1957 VVDSSD
+1957 
-1963 AYWNG
+1963 
-1968 GAGWAPIGS
+1968 
-1977 DSSASTRYN
+1977 
-1986 AVFDGDGHTIS
+1986 
-1997 NLFISRNS
+1997 
-2005 TNHVGLFGATSATS
+2005 
-2019 AIRNVGLEGASVTGN
+2019 
-2034 AYTGA
+2034 
-2039 LIGQAYGAVEAAYS
+2039 
-2053 TGSVNGNGYVGGLV
+2053 
-2067 ASLSGGSSSIQRG
+2067 
-2080 YSTAS
+2080 
-2085 VTGSTGRIGGLVG
+2085 
-2098 SSSGGGQIKAS
+2098 
-2109 YATGAVRGID
+2109 
-2119 YVGGLAGDSDS
+2119 
-2130 NGGITASYATGAV
+2130 
-2143 SSSASPAGTNLG
+2143 
-2155 GLAGRNTGTITNS
+2155 
-2168 YWNVTTTGIADDNDA
+2168 A
-2183 ATGEGKTTLQLQ
+2183 ATGEGKTTIELQ
-2195 SPAQTNGY
+2195 SPTQTNGY
-2203 AGIYANWNLNLD
+2203 AGIYANWNLDLD

-2237 DFNRDGVKSAAD
+2237 DFNDDGVKSAVDGDFGRQPRSAPVVNNSPTFSDAALSASIDENVHAGRNVGNLMTANDRDGDTLVYSLTGADGVYFAIDPSTAQIKSKFVLDYESKSSYVFQVKAVDPSGGEATMEVTVYLSDESEGATDSVDYDIDSDGLIEVDSLDQLDAMRHDLDGDGVSTNAAYFSNAFTTPAAGMGCPVADHDSDANTPDQPTCTGYELTADLDFDTNGSGTANLGDTYWNGGDGWAPIGSDASASTQYSATFDGDGHTISNLFISRNSTNHVGLFGTTSATSAVRNVGLESASVTGQNYTGALIGSVYGTLLDASYSTGSVAGNDNVGGLVGHSSGASGATGIIQRSYSTAGVTGSGQLIGGLAGSFGGAIKASYATGAVTGADYVGGLVGSFSGSITASYFTGSATGTGGNVGGLMSLNSFGVGTITDSYWNVTTSGIADDNNAATGEGKTTSQLQSPTQTNGYAGIYANWNLNLDATAGGDDPWDFGTASEYPALKVEWDGDGAATAYEFGRQGRAAPATVDYDSDDNGLIEVADLDQLNAMRWDLNGDGASTDAGYATAFPNPETGMGCPITAADADDNDCLGYELTANLDFDTNGSGTANLGDTYYNGGAGWEPIGTSASRFNTVFDGRGYTISNLFISRGATDYVGLFGAAGAWIRARNVGLEDAAVTGQDNVGILLGETNGEVEFTYTTGSVVGRVRVGGLVGNSGRTGSIETSYSTASVTGTGNYSGGLIGQSNGAVKASYATGAVGGVRAGGLVGRNYYYGAITASYARGAVTGSSVARGLVASNPILFGLAGQPDDTGTVTDSYWDVTTSGIADDSDAATGVGKTTLQLQSPTQTNGYAGIYANWNLNLDGTAGGDDPWDFGTASQYPALKADFNRDSVKSAAD

-2259 PAPANNPPVFPVV
+2259 PAPANTAPAFPVV

-2324 FKAAPNYEAIPTKR
+2324 FKVAPNYEAIPTKR

-2529 NPETGMGCVLTD
+2529 NPETGMGCPVTD
-2541 HDSDPNSADQP
+2541 HDGDSNTPDQP

-2584 GAGWAPIGSSSAPFA
+2584 GSGWDPIGSSIAPFA
-2599 TTFDGAGHAIS
+2599 ATFDGAGHAIA

-2617 STDYLG
+2617 STDYIG

-2652 VAGETSAFSGVEAVY
+2652 VAGEMSAFSGVEAVY

-2681 IGEHNPNASL
+2681 IGEHHPNASL

-2703 SYVGGL
+2703 RYVGGL

-2727 VVTGRNSGGL
+2727 VVSGLDSGGL

-2774 LKTPTGAS
+2774 LKSPTGAT

-2847 RLVKLNAVRWDLDG
+2847 SLVKLNAVRWDLDG

-3081 VGGLVGFMYEGG
+3081 VGGLVGFMYEDG

-3142 VGLSGNPS
+3142 VGLSRNPS

-3298 IEVDSLAQLNAMRWD
+3298 IEVDSLAKLNAMRWD

-3325 AAAFPNATAGMGCP
+3325 AAAFPDAAPGMGCP
-3339 SDCTGYELEADLNFD
+3339 SGCTGYELEADLNFD

-3365 TYWNGG
+3365 DYWNGG

-3414 ASEVRNLGLENVDVT
+3414 VSEVRNLGLENVDVT

-3483 GLESSN
+3483 GWESSN

-3541 GFAGLE
+3541 GFGGLE
-3547 DADPPPGRWVDGF
+3547 DADPPPGRWVDGS

-3634 EHDSYWDTVTSRH
+3634 EHDSYWDIVTSRH
-3647 RPGDKDWVYGEGKTT
+3647 RPGDKDWVYGKGKTT

-3675 ANWNVDLDGDGFG
+3675 ADWNVDLDGDGFG

-3703 KVDWDG
+3703 KVDWNG

-3718 GGQGRSLNDHLP
+3718 GGQGRSLNDHVP
-3730 SVAVGGT
+3730 PVAVGGT
-3737 GVFEVTVPENT
+3737 GMFEVTVPENT

-3779 GASFNIDAT
+3779 GVSFNIDAT

-3926 APSAAATGAATGAEP
+3926 APSAAATGAEP
-3941 GTQRFRRSAPQP
+3941 GTQRFRRSAPPP
-3953 GQPANLRATPQADGS
+3953 GQPANLRATPQEDGS
-3968 ALVTWDAPTEAG
+3968 ALVTWDAPAEAG

-3994 DGSYQVIA
+3994 DSSYTVIA

-4042 LGRWTPGVR
+4042 LGRWTQGVR
-4051 DNRPPAFAEDS
+4051 DNRPPAFTEDS
-4062 AAAFQVAENT
+4062 ATAFQVAENT
-4072 AAGTDIGDPVTATD
+4072 ASGTDIGDPVAATD
-4086 QDGGDT
+4086 PDDGDT
-4092 LVYLLDGAAADHFAI
+4092 LTYLLGGADADHFAI

-4223 STDSYALTVT
+4223 STDSYTVTVT
-4233 ATDGGGLTTSIDVT
+4233 ATDGGGLSASIDVT
-4247 IKVDDIEETGRP
+4247 IKVDDMEETGRP

-4353 SVAIPAAAPAEKEKR
+4353 SVAIPAAAPSEKEKR
-4368 AANAAP
+4368 AANNPP
-4374 SFSDSA
+4374 SFADSTA
-4380 ATVSVAENTA
+4380 EVGVAENTA
-4390 AGTNIGDPVAA
+4390 AGTDIGDPVAA
-4401 TDPDGG
+4401 TDSDG
-4407 DTLTYTL
+4407 DSLTYTL
-4414 GSTADDGHF
+4414 GTTTDDAHF
-4423 AVDSKTGQLQTSGA
+4423 AIDSKTGQLQTSGA
-4437 LDYESQ
+4437 LDYEST
-4443 SSYLVTV
+4443 SSYTVTV
-4450 TASDSG
+4450 NRHRRRR
-4456 GLTASIAVTITVD
+4456 
-4469 DVADTPPGQPDVP
+4469 ADRQHH
-4482 EISNIQQTSFRITW
+4482 
-4496 TEPAAGSSAI
+4496 
-4506 TGYGIQYKLS
+4506 
-4516 SEADS
+4516 
-4521 AYADAKPTKRGTVT
+4521 
-4535 GYNLVDRNGQSI
+4535 RNHH
-4547 TAGTSYDVRVRAK
+4547 R
-4560 NAEGWGEWSE
+4560 
-4570 AATVTTASPAPPP
+4570 
-4583 NNPPSFASST
+4583 
-4593 LEVSVAENTASS
+4593 
-4605 TDIGA
+4605 
-4610 AVTATDPDVGDTLTY
+4610 
-4625 TLGNTADDGHFAIDS
+4625 
-4640 NSGQLQTSGA
+4640 
-4650 LDYENQSS
+4650 
-4658 YAVTVTATDGGGGLS
+4658 
-4673 ASIAVTI
+4673 
-4680 KVDDVADTPPGQP
+4680 
-4693 DAPEI
+4693 
-4698 SNIKQTSFRITW
+4698 
-4710 TAPAAGSSAISGY
+4710 
-4723 GIQYKLS
+4723 
-4730 SEADS
+4730 
-4735 AYADAK
+4735 
-4741 PTKRG
+4741 
-4746 TVTGYNVV
+4746 
-4754 DRNGQSITAG
+4754 
-4764 TSYDV
+4764 
-4769 RVRARNAEGWGPWS
+4769 
-4783 EAAIVVTASPDPPP
+4783 
-4797 DTAPANGD
+4797 
-4805 EAEADDSG
+4805 
-4813 QEESADAAG
+4813 
-4822 SYQATAYFV
+4822 
-4831 QGRVRV
+4831 
-4837 KWDDV
+4837 
-4842 DGAKHYTV
+4842 

>member
-1 MRAASSGLARFGLI
+1 MSTATGSLARFGLI
-15 ALLAAVTVAV
+15 ALLALA
-25 VLGALLLSP
+25 LGALLLFS

-278 TGAVTGLGDVGGLSG
+278 TGAVTGRGDVGGLSG
-293 YSSTTFY
+293 YSSTSFY

-339 SASGQAGGLLN
+339 SASGHAGGLLK
-350 PSGSGASVVD
+350 PSGSGASVGH
-360 SYWDVTTTGIADN
+360 SYWDVTTTSIADDN
-373 NDPDTGEGKT
+373 NADTGEGKT
-383 TSDLQSPT
+383 TLQLQSPT
-391 QTDGYAG
+391 QTNGYAG
-398 IYANWNLDLDG
+398 IYANWDIDVDS
-409 DSNTDDDPW
+409 DSNVDDPW

-501 PATGMGCPVTATDAD
+501 PATGMGCPITATDAD

-556 SPIGSESAPYM
+556 SPIGSETAPYM

-578 NLFINRPTSD
+578 NLFINRPTSNMVNFRD
-588 LQAAVDVNKS
+588 ANKS

-638 GKVSN
+638 GKVSH
-643 VSAAGE
+643 VSSTGA
-649 VSAVGSSGGD
+649 VTAVGSSGGD
-659 GEKAGGLVGSTGSAS
+659 GQKAGGLVGSTGANTTV
-674 ALIEYSYS
+674 IEYSYS

-716 GNYAGGL
+716 GSYAGGL
-723 AGSADYS
+723 VGKNDGSG
-730 TFIIVSYAT
+730 IIKASYAT

-1538 GAAAGASVK
+1538 GTAAGASVK

-1659 FKSTGQL
+1659 VKSTGQL

-1671 YWDVTTTSI
+1671 YWDVTTSGI

-1766 AFDAATLTLSVPE
+1766 AFDADTLTLSVPE

-1838 SIMTDDGSGGFP
+1838 SILTDDGSGGFP

-1870 DYDSDDD
+1870 DYDSDDN
-1877 GLIEVDSL
+1877 GLIEVGSL
-1885 SKLDAMRYDLDGDG
+1885 DQLDAMRHDLDGDG
-1899 VSTAAGYLAAF
+1899 VSINAAYFSNNF
-1910 TTPAVGMGCPV
+1910 TTPAAGMGCPV
-1921 TDHDGDA
+1921 TDHDSDA
-1928 NTPDQ
+1928 NTP
-1933 PTCTGYELTADLDFN
+1933 
-1948 TDKTGSSAA
+1948 
-1957 VVDSSD
+1957 
-1963 AYWNG
+1963 
-1968 GAGWAPIGS
+1968 
-1977 DSSASTRYN
+1977 
-1986 AVFDGDGHTIS
+1986 
-1997 NLFISRNS
+1997 
-2005 TNHVGLFGATSATS
+2005 
-2019 AIRNVGLEGASVTGN
+2019 
-2034 AYTGA
+2034 
-2039 LIGQAYGAVEAAYS
+2039 
-2053 TGSVNGNGYVGGLV
+2053 
-2067 ASLSGGSSSIQRG
+2067 
-2080 YSTAS
+2080 
-2085 VTGSTGRIGGLVG
+2085 
-2098 SSSGGGQIKAS
+2098 
-2109 YATGAVRGID
+2109 
-2119 YVGGLAGDSDS
+2119 
-2130 NGGITASYATGAV
+2130 
-2143 SSSASPAGTNLG
+2143 
-2155 GLAGRNTGTITNS
+2155 
-2168 YWNVTTTGIADDNDA
+2168 
-2183 ATGEGKTTLQLQ
+2183 
-2195 SPAQTNGY
+2195 
-2203 AGIYANWNLNLD
+2203 
-2215 STAGGDDPWDF
+2215 
-2226 GTASQYPALKA
+2226 
-2237 DFNRDGVKSAAD
+2237 
-2249 GDFGRQPRAA
+2249 
-2259 PAPANNPPVFPVV
+2259 
-2272 AAFTPNEGQTAVG
+2272 
-2285 TIPAAVDPESDA
+2285 
-2297 LTYQM
+2297 
-2302 LTGAADGD
+2302 
-2310 HALFNFNVGTRVLA
+2310 
-2324 FKAAPNYEAIPTKR
+2324 
-2338 TYTVKIQVRDTK
+2338 
-2350 NAAGTADNT
+2350 
-2359 WDDTVTVTI
+2359 
-2368 RLQNVDEPP
+2368 
-2377 GNPTGVQAVGIVN
+2377 
-2390 GLRVTWTAPDM
+2390 
-2401 AGKPAIND
+2401 
-2409 YDVQYNRRT
+2409 
-2418 SAAGVNPAVWAANV
+2418 
-2432 AVNHVGTGT
+2432 
-2441 TATITGLTPGETYRV
+2441 
-2456 FVRAVNAEGNSQFT
+2456 
-2470 FPVEGVP
+2470 
-2477 LAPPVVPPGTVD
+2477 
-2489 YDTDDDGLI
+2489 
-2498 EVDSLVKLNAVRW
+2498 
-2511 DLDGNGASAN
+2511 
-2521 AGYATAFP
+2521 
-2529 NPETGMGCVLTD
+2529 
-2541 HDSDPNSADQP
+2541 DQP

-2584 GAGWAPIGSSSAPFA
+2584 GSGWDPIGSSSAPFA
-2599 TTFDGAGHAIS
+2599 ATFDGAGHAIA

-2617 STDYLG
+2617 STDYIG

-2652 VAGETSAFSGVEAVY
+2652 VAGEMSAFSGVEAVY

-2681 IGEHNPNASL
+2681 IGEHHPNASL

-2715 STATVYYSYARG
+2715 SNATVYYSYARG

-2743 QYGINGQQTYWDTQT
+2743 QYGINGHQTYWDTQT
-2758 TGQATSNGGTG
+2758 SGQATSNGGTG
-2769 QSTSN
+2769 QTTSN
-2774 LKTPTGAS
+2774 LKTPTDTTTDMDAS
-2782 GIYSSWPVATW
+2782 TVGNQNIYSSWPVATW

-2847 RLVKLNAVRWDLDG
+2847 SLVKLNAVRWDLDG

-2935 LASVTIGYPGF
+2935 LASVTWGYPGF

-2973 GATKGKNSVIRNLTL
+2973 GATKGRNSVIRNLTL

-3081 VGGLVGFMYEGG
+3081 VGGLVGFMDEDG

-3142 VGLSGNPS
+3142 VGLSRNPS
-3150 GNRGAIVASYARGRV
+3150 DNRGAIVASYARGRV

-3298 IEVDSLAQLNAMRWD
+3298 IEVDSLAKLNAMRWD
-3313 ADGDGAGGGSGH
+3313 ADGDGAGGGSDYD
-3325 AAAFPNATAGMGCP
+3325 AAFPDAAPGMGCP

-3354 TNGSGGANSGD
+3354 TNGRVGADSGD
-3365 TYWNGG
+3365 DYWNGG

-3397 PDSDYVGLFST
+3397 PNQDYVGLFST

-3414 ASEVRNLGLENVDVT
+3414 ASEVRNVGLENVDVT
-3429 GREYAGGLAGRAH
+3429 GREYVGGLAGRAYGS
-3442 APVRRVYTTGEVN
+3442 VRRVYTTGEVN
-3455 GEHYVGGLVGEARN
+3455 GEHYVGGLVGEARS

-3483 GLESSN
+3483 GWESSN

-3526 SDDGG
+3526 LDDGG

-3541 GFAGLE
+3541 GFGGLE

-3621 KVGGLIGKSYGRD
+3621 KIGGLVGKSYGRD
-3634 EHDSYWDTVTSRH
+3634 EHDSYWDIVTSRH
-3647 RPGDKDWVYGEGKTT
+3647 RPGDKDWVYGKGKTT

-3675 ANWNVDLDGDGFG
+3675 ADWNVDLDGDGFG

-3703 KVDWDG
+3703 KVDWNG

-3718 GGQGRSLNDHLP
+3718 GGQGRSLNDHVP
-3730 SVAVGGT
+3730 PVAVGGT
-3737 GVFEVTVPENT
+3737 GMFEVTVPENT

-3779 GASFNIDAT
+3779 GVSFNIDAT

-3914 DSAVVLG
+3914 DSAVAYG

-3926 APSAAATGAATGAEP
+3926 APSAAATGAEP
-3941 GTQRFRRSAPQP
+3941 GTQRFRRSAPPP
-3953 GQPANLRATPQADGS
+3953 GQPANLRATPQEDGS
-3968 ALVTWDAPTEAG
+3968 ALVTWDAPAEAG

-4042 LGRWTPGVR
+4042 LGRWTQGVR
-4051 DNRPPAFAEDS
+4051 DNRPPAFTEDS
-4062 AAAFQVAENT
+4062 ATAFQVAENT
-4072 AAGTDIGDPVTATD
+4072 ASGTDIGDPVAATD
-4086 QDGGDT
+4086 PDDGDSLT
-4092 LVYLLDGAAADHFAI
+4092 YLLGGADADHFAI

-4223 STDSYALTVT
+4223 STDSYTVTVT
-4233 ATDGGGLTTSIDVT
+4233 ATDGGGLSASIDVT
-4247 IKVDDIEETGRP
+4247 IKVDDMEETGRP

-4331 YIYSVRAFAGSGA
+4331 YIYSVRALAGSGA

-4368 AANAAP
+4368 AANNPP
-4374 SFSDSA
+4374 SFPA
-4380 ATVSVAENTA
+4380 ASTAVSVAENTA
-4390 AGTNIGDPVAA
+4390 SGTNIGDAVAA
-4401 TDPDGG
+4401 TDSDG
-4407 DTLTYTL
+4407 DSLTYTL
-4414 GSTADDGHF
+4414 GTTTDDAHF
-4423 AVDSKTGQLQTSGA
+4423 AIDSKTGQLQTSGA
-4437 LDYESQ
+4437 LDYESKD
-4443 SSYLVTV
+4443 SYTVTV
-4450 TASDSG
+4450 TATDG
-4456 GLTASIAVTITVD
+4456 PGLTASIAVTITVD
-4469 DVADTPPGQPDVP
+4469 DVADTPPGQPDAP
-4482 EISNIQQTSFRITW
+4482 EISNIKETSFRITW
-4496 TEPAAGSSAI
+4496 TAPAAGSSAI
-4506 TGYGIQYKLS
+4506 SGYGIQYKLS

-4547 TAGTSYDVRVRAK
+4547 TAGTSYDVRVRAR

-4605 TDIGA
+4605 TDIGT

-4658 YAVTVTATDGGGGLS
+4658 YAVRV
-4673 ASIAVTI
+4673 
-4680 KVDDVADTPPGQP
+4680 
-4693 DAPEI
+4693 
-4698 SNIKQTSFRITW
+4698 
-4710 TAPAAGSSAISGY
+4710 
-4723 GIQYKLS
+4723 
-4730 SEADS
+4730 
-4735 AYADAK
+4735 
-4741 PTKRG
+4741 PTR
-4746 TVTGYNVV
+4746 
-4754 DRNGQSITAG
+4754 
-4764 TSYDV
+4764 
-4769 RVRARNAEGWGPWS
+4769 
-4783 EAAIVVTASPDPPP
+4783 
-4797 DTAPANGD
+4797 
-4805 EAEADDSG
+4805 
-4813 QEESADAAG
+4813 
-4822 SYQATAYFV
+4822 
-4831 QGRVRV
+4831 
-4837 KWDDV
+4837 
-4842 DGAKHYTV
+4842 